1 LIFLKTLSFCPNPSY
16 NLTKPKTLE
25 PTKSFQFCFDISF
38 EKNLNAYIPTA
49 YIVENTSEI
58 KYLDKKATKDVMESF
73 GIDFEHLDSNSK
85 KILTVC
91 ESLKPEFIFK
101 KFSAKIKSAK
111 TIADLQ
117 KDSKIDFAIRQYL
130 NFNLS
135 SFYDLI
141 VKEQFPLSLNLGPEK
156 DFYRSRISVEPL
168 EFEPQIKFE
177 KHQEGIT
184 YTLSLK
190 ENKTTFLPM
199 NSSIDILLDEPGWLI
214 INKKLGRLKELN
226 SKKLTPF
233 LRKKSIEIP
242 SKLVDNYFK
251 GFIPEIA
258 KKIDIE
264 ATGFEMEVRDKII
277 SSTIQP
283 VYDFFKNCYYLN
295 LYFDYNG
302 YVFDA
307 GKTKKTHSFVDF
319 SIANEPKIIQFKRS
333 AVEILYTKKLLEIGL
348 VKIKNELFGL
358 ETDPE
363 INDPYINI
371 QLIIDNKEKLESL
384 GFTIQNL
391 KLESKEIITETHTV
405 SASKETTGDW
415 FDIKIIITIGNYI
428 INFSEIIP
436 NIKSKERLFLLPDGN
451 YFLIPLEWF
460 SKYSSLA
467 KLANTE
473 NGNLLLRKSNFTAL
487 DAIPEIE
494 KEVIEQAEYKASDL
508 LKATLRPYQI
518 DGVKWLLAH
527 FNSGLGACLADDM
540 GLGKTLQTLAVL
552 LAVQEKLEFTTKT
565 TNFDL
570 FANETTI
577 EREPLKALIV
587 LPSSLVF
594 NWYNEA
600 GKFTPHFSRMQYV
613 GNDRKLLAGRLNSTD
628 LIFTSYSIVH
638 RDISI
643 LEKYDFRY
651 LILDESQYIKNKNS
665 KIFKAINKINTA
677 HKMALSGT
685 PIENSLDDLW
695 SQMQFINPD
704 ILGSYNFFAENFK
717 IPIEKKQDENSLAE
731 LKNLIQPY
739 ILRRTKEQVLKDLPD
754 LTEQIYYCEMDSE
767 QEKLYEKEK
776 SKARNFLLKTD
787 GSSPD
792 KISIINTLMKLRQL
806 SNHPKMVD
814 QDSEVDS
821 GKYIAVTN
829 YLESL
834 VKGKQK
840 TIIFSSFVTNLNFY
854 TDWCK
859 DNKIA
864 YCEIT
869 GETPA
874 GKREQQVK
882 LFQEKEDP
890 LLFFISLK
898 AGGVGLNIT
907 KASYVLF
914 LDPWWNPFAEK
925 QGVGRAHRIGQLN
938 KVNVIRFISKNT
950 VEEKIITL
958 QENKKLLSDSLLE
971 ESYISDEI
979 EVNLDYIL
987 SS

>member
-1 LIFLKTLSFCPNPSY
+1 MSLIKIIP
-16 NLTKPKTLE
+16 TKSQILE
-25 PTKSFQFCFDISF
+25 PSKSFQFCFDISF
-38 EKNLNAYIPTA
+38 EKNLNTYIPTA
-49 YIVENTSEI
+49 YIVENTTEI
-58 KYLDKKATKDVMESF
+58 KYLDKKASTNVLESF
-73 GIDFEHLDSNSK
+73 GISFENLDSNTK
-85 KILTVC
+85 KILSAC
-91 ESLKPEFIFK
+91 ESLKLDFIFK

-117 KDSKIDFAIRQYL
+117 KDSKIDFAIRQHL
-130 NFNLS
+130 QLNLS
-135 SFYDLI
+135 SFYTLI
-141 VKEQFPLSLNLGPEK
+141 VQEQFPLSLNIGPEK
-156 DFYRSRISVEPL
+156 DFYRSRVNTNPL
-168 EFEPQIKFE
+168 YFEPQIQFD
-177 KHQEGIT
+177 KHVEGIT

-190 ENKTTFLPM
+190 ENETSFLPM
-199 NSSIDILLDEPGWLI
+199 NKSVEILLDEPGWLI
-214 INKKLGRLKELN
+214 VDKKLGQLKDLN
-226 SKKLTPF
+226 TKKLQPF
-233 LRKKSIEIP
+233 LKKKSIEIP

-251 GFIPEIA
+251 NFIPEIA

-264 ATGFEMEVRDKII
+264 ATGFEIELRDKIV

-302 YVFDA
+302 YLFDA
-307 GKTKKTHSFVDF
+307 SKTKKIHSFVDF
-319 SIANEPKIIQFKRS
+319 SIVNEPKIIQFKRS
-333 AVEILYTKKLLEIGL
+333 ADEEIYTQKLLEIGL
-348 VKIKNELFGL
+348 IKIKNELFGL
-358 ETDPE
+358 NSDAE
-363 INDPYINI
+363 IHDPYLNI
-371 QLIIDNKEKLESL
+371 QFVIDHKQNLESL
-384 GFTIQNL
+384 GFSIQNL
-391 KLESKEIITETHTV
+391 KLESKEIITGNHTV
-405 SASKETTGDW
+405 SASKDDTKEDW
-415 FDIKIIITIGNYI
+415 FDIKIIITIGDFT

-451 YFLIPLEWF
+451 YFLIPLEWL

-467 KLANTE
+467 KLSNTE
-473 NGNLLLRKSNFTAL
+473 NGKLLLRKSNFTAL
-487 DAIPEIE
+487 DSIAEI
-494 KEVIEQAEYKASDL
+494 KNDVIHQAAYTASDL

-518 DGVKWLLAH
+518 EGVKWLLGH
-527 FNSGLGACLADDM
+527 FNSNLGACLADDM

-552 LAVQEKLEFTTKT
+552 VAVQEQLGFKTKT

-570 FANETTI
+570 FANETTL
-577 EREPLKALIV
+577 EREPLKTLIV

-594 NWYNEA
+594 NWFNEA
-600 GKFTPHFSRMQYV
+600 GKFTPHFSKMQYV
-613 GNDRKLLAGRLNSTD
+613 GNDRKLLAHRLESTD

-638 RDISI
+638 RDVSI

-677 HKMALSGT
+677 HKIALSGT

-717 IPIEKKQDENSLAE
+717 IPIEKKQDQNSLSE

-739 ILRRTKEQVLKDLPD
+739 ILRRTKEQVLKDLPE
-754 LTEQIYYCEMDSE
+754 LTEQIYYCDMDPE
-767 QEKLYEKEK
+767 QEKLYEQEK

-814 QDSEVDS
+814 QESEIDS

-829 YLESL
+829 YLENL
-834 VKGKQK
+834 VKAKQK
-840 TIIFSSFVTNLNFY
+840 VIIFSSFVTNLNFY
-854 TDWCK
+854 TSWCK
-859 DNKIA
+859 ENKVEH
-864 YCEIT
+864 CEIT

-874 GKREQQVK
+874 NKREQQVK
-882 LFQEKEDP
+882 LFQENENP

-938 KVNVIRFISKNT
+938 KVNVVRFISKNT
-950 VEEKIITL
+950 VEEKIIKL

-971 ESYISDEI
+971 ESYINDEI
-979 EVNLDYIL
+979 EVNLEYIL
-987 SS
+987 GY

>member
-1 LIFLKTLSFCPNPSY
+1 M
-16 NLTKPKTLE
+16 E
-25 PTKSFQFCFDISF
+25 PTKLFQFCFDISF
-38 EKNLNAYIPTA
+38 EKNLNTYIPTA
-49 YIVENTSEI
+49 YIVENSSEI
-58 KYLDKKATKDVMESF
+58 KYLDKKATKEIIESF
-73 GIDFEHLDSNSK
+73 GIDFDNLDSNTK
-85 KILTVC
+85 KILTAC
-91 ESLKPEFIFK
+91 ESLKPEFIFR
-101 KFSAKIKSAK
+101 KFGAKIKSAK

-117 KDSKIDFAIRQYL
+117 KDSKIEFAMRQYL
-130 NFNLS
+130 KFNLS

-156 DFYRSRISVEPL
+156 DFYRSRIAIEPL
-168 EFEPQIKFE
+168 DFEPRIQFN
-177 KHQEGIT
+177 KHSEGIT

-199 NSSIDILLDEPGWLI
+199 NSNVTILLDEPGWLVI
-214 INKKLGRLKELN
+214 DKKLGQLKELN
-226 SKKLTPF
+226 AKKLTPF
-233 LRKKSIEIP
+233 LKKKSIEIP
-242 SKLVDNYFK
+242 SKLVDDYFK

-264 ATGFEMEVRDKII
+264 ATGFEMEVRDQII

-283 VYDFFKNCYYLN
+283 FYDFFKNCYYLN

-319 SIANEPKIIQFKRS
+319 SVANEPKIIQFKRS

-348 VKIKNELFGL
+348 VKVKNELFGL
-358 ETDPE
+358 ETE
-363 INDPYINI
+363 ANDPYINI

-391 KLESKEIITETHTV
+391 KLESKEIITESNTV
-405 SASKETTGDW
+405 SIAKETKADW
-415 FDIKIIITIGNYI
+415 FDIKIIITIGNYK

-436 NIKSKERLFLLPDGN
+436 NIKGKERLFQLPDGN

-460 SKYSSLA
+460 SKYGSLA
-467 KLANTE
+467 KLAKTE
-473 NGNLLLRKSNFTAL
+473 NGELLLRKSNFTAL
-487 DAIPEIE
+487 DGISEIDNDLDQIH
-494 KEVIEQAEYKASDL
+494 KAEFTSSDL

-518 DGVKWLLAH
+518 DGVKWLLGH
-527 FNSGLGACLADDM
+527 FNSNLGACLADDM

-552 LAVQEKLEFTTKT
+552 VSVQEQLGFTTKT

-570 FANETTI
+570 FANETTV

-594 NWYNEA
+594 NWFNEA
-600 GKFTPHFSRMQYV
+600 GKFTPHFSKMQYV
-613 GNDRKLLAGRLNSTD
+613 GNDRKFLVSRLDSTD

-665 KIFKAINKINTA
+665 KIFKAINKISTS
-677 HKMALSGT
+677 HKIALSGT

-704 ILGSYNFFAENFK
+704 ILGTYNFFAENFK
-717 IPIEKKQDENSLAE
+717 IPIEKKQNEEVLTE

-739 ILRRTKEQVLKDLPD
+739 ILRRTKEQVLKDLPE
-754 LTEQIYYCEMDSE
+754 LTEQIYYCDMDPE

-814 QDSEVDS
+814 ADSEIDS
-821 GKYIAVTN
+821 GKFIAVTN
-829 YLESL
+829 YLENL
-834 VKGKQK
+834 VKAKQK
-840 TIIFSSFVTNLNFY
+840 AIIFSSFVTNLNFY
-854 TDWCK
+854 TYWCK
-859 DNKIA
+859 QNKIEF
-864 YCEIT
+864 CEIT

-874 GKREQQVK
+874 SKREQQVK
-882 LFQEKEDP
+882 LFQENENR

-925 QGVGRAHRIGQLN
+925 QGVARAHRIGQLN

-971 ESYISDEI
+971 ESYINDEL
-979 EVNLDYIL
+979 EGNLGYIL
-987 SS
+987 GS

>member
-1 LIFLKTLSFCPNPSY
+1 M
-16 NLTKPKTLE
+16 E
-25 PTKSFQFCFDISF
+25 PTKPFQFCFDISF
-38 EKNLNAYIPTA
+38 DKNLNAFIPTV
-49 YIVENTSEI
+49 YIVENTTEI
-58 KYLDKKATKDVMESF
+58 KYLDKKATPGVLESF
-73 GIDFEHLDSNSK
+73 GIVLENLDSNTK
-85 KILTVC
+85 KILNAC
-91 ESLKPEFIFK
+91 ESLKPDFIFK

-111 TIADLQ
+111 TIMDLQ
-117 KDSKIDFAIRQYL
+117 KDSKIEFAIRQHL
-130 NFNLS
+130 KFHLS
-135 SFYDLI
+135 SFYSLI
-141 VKEQFPLSLNLGPEK
+141 VQEQFPLSINLGPEK
-156 DFYRSRISVEPL
+156 DFYRSRVDVNPL
-168 EFEPQIKFE
+168 CFEPQIQFD
-177 KHQEGIT
+177 KHDEGIT

-190 ENKTTFLPM
+190 ENETSFLPM
-199 NSSIDILLDEPGWLI
+199 NSNVDILLDEPGWLI
-214 INKKLGRLKELN
+214 INKKLGQLTALN
-226 SKKLTPF
+226 AKKLMPF
-233 LRKKSIEIP
+233 LKKKSIEIP
-242 SKLVDNYFK
+242 SKLVDDYFK
-251 GFIPEIA
+251 SFIPEIA

-264 ATGFEMEVRDKII
+264 ANGFEIELRDKII
-277 SSTIQP
+277 SCTIQP
-283 VYDFFKNCYYLN
+283 VHDFFKNCYYLN
-295 LYFDYNG
+295 LYFDYDG
-302 YVFDA
+302 YSFDA
-307 GKTKKTHSFVDF
+307 SKRKKTHSFVDF
-319 SIANEPKIIQFKRS
+319 SVANQPKIIQFKRNTDE
-333 AVEILYTKKLLEIGL
+333 VLYTDKLAELGL
-348 VKIKNELFGL
+348 KIIKNEFFGL
-358 ETDPE
+358 NSETENPDPFV
-363 INDPYINI
+363 NI
-371 QLIIDNKEKLESL
+371 QFVIDHKEELESL

-391 KLESKEIITETHTV
+391 KLESKEIITANHTV
-405 SASKETTGDW
+405 SASKDTSGDW
-415 FDIKIIITIGNYI
+415 FDIKIIITIGNYK

-460 SKYSSLA
+460 SKYGSLA
-467 KLANTE
+467 KLAKTE
-473 NGNLLLRKSNFTAL
+473 TGNLLLRKSNFTAL
-487 DAIPEIE
+487 DAIPEI
-494 KEVIEQAEYKASDL
+494 KDDVTYKAEYVASDL

-518 DGVKWLLAH
+518 DGVKWLLGH
-527 FNSGLGACLADDM
+527 FNSNLGACLADDM

-552 LAVQEKLEFTTKT
+552 VAVQEQLGFTTKT

-594 NWYNEA
+594 NWFNES

-613 GNDRKLLAGRLNSTD
+613 GNDRKQLASRLASTD
-628 LIFTSYSIVH
+628 LIFTSYSVIH

-665 KIFKAINKINTA
+665 KIFKAINKISTA
-677 HKMALSGT
+677 HKIALSGT

-704 ILGSYNFFAENFK
+704 ILGTYNFFAENFK

-731 LKNLIQPY
+731 LKNLVQPY
-739 ILRRTKEQVLKDLPD
+739 ILRRTKEQVLKDLPE
-754 LTEQIYYCEMDSE
+754 LSEQIYYCDMDPE

-787 GSSPD
+787 GSNPD

-814 QDSEVDS
+814 LESEIDS

-829 YLESL
+829 YLENL
-834 VKGKQK
+834 VKGKQRV
-840 TIIFSSFVTNLNFY
+840 IIFSSFVTNLNFY

-859 DNKIA
+859 ENKIQ

-874 GKREQQVK
+874 SKREQEVK
-882 LFQEKEDP
+882 RFQEKEEP

-950 VEEKIITL
+950 VEEKIIKL

-971 ESYISDEI
+971 ESFVNDEI
-979 EVNLDYIL
+979 ETNLEYIL
-987 SS
+987 GS

>member
-1 LIFLKTLSFCPNPSY
+1 LK
-16 NLTKPKTLE
+16 

-38 EKNLNAYIPTA
+38 EKNLNVYIPTA
-49 YIVENTSEI
+49 YIIENTDDI
-58 KYLDKKATKDVMESF
+58 KYLDKKASADVLESF
-73 GIDFEHLDSNSK
+73 GVLFENLDSNTK
-85 KILTVC
+85 KILTAC
-91 ESLKPEFIFK
+91 DSLKPDFIFK

-117 KDSKIDFAIRQYL
+117 KDSKIEFAIRQHL
-130 NFNLS
+130 KFNLE
-135 SFYDLI
+135 SFYNLI
-141 VKEQFPLSLNLGPEK
+141 VKEQFPFSANMSAEK
-156 DFYRSRISVEPL
+156 DFYRWRVNTNPL
-168 EFEPQIKFE
+168 EFEPQIQFD
-177 KHQEGIT
+177 KHAEGIT

-190 ENKTTFLPM
+190 EDETTFLPM
-199 NSSIDILLDEPGWLI
+199 NKNVDILLDEPGWLI
-214 INKKLGRLKELN
+214 IDKKLGRLKELN
-226 SKKLTPF
+226 AKKLSPF
-233 LRKKSIEIP
+233 LKKKSIEIP

-251 GFIPEIA
+251 NFIPEIA

-264 ATGFEMEVRDKII
+264 ATGFEIESRDKII
-277 SSTIQP
+277 SCTIQP

-295 LYFDYNG
+295 LYFEYNG
-302 YVFDA
+302 YLFDA
-307 GKTKKTHSFVDF
+307 SKTKKTHSFVDF
-319 SIANEPKIIQFKRS
+319 SIPNEPKIIQFKRS
-333 AVEILYTKKLLEIGL
+333 SDEILYTDKLLEIGL
-348 VKIKNELFGL
+348 IKIKNELFGL
-358 ETDPE
+358 NSDTE
-363 INDPYINI
+363 IHDPYSNI
-371 QLIIDNKEKLESL
+371 QFVIDRKEELENS
-384 GFTIQNL
+384 GFIIQNL
-391 KLESKEIITETHTV
+391 KLESKEIITENHTV
-405 SASKETTGDW
+405 TTSKGETKEDW
-415 FDIKIIITIGNYI
+415 FDIKIIISIGNYT

-451 YFLIPLEWF
+451 YFLIPLEWL

-467 KLANTE
+467 KLAKTE
-473 NGNLLLRKSNFTAL
+473 NGNLLLRKSNFAAL
-487 DAIPEIE
+487 DAIPEIKDDVNPIQE
-494 KEVIEQAEYKASDL
+494 AKYTSSDL

-518 DGVKWLLAH
+518 DGVKWLLGH
-527 FNSGLGACLADDM
+527 FNSNLGACLADDM

-552 LAVQEKLEFTTKT
+552 VAVQEQLGFTTKT

-577 EREPLKALIV
+577 EREPMKTLIV

-600 GKFTPHFSRMQYV
+600 AKFTPHFSRMQYV
-613 GNDRKLLAGRLNSTD
+613 GNDRKLLASRLDSSD
-628 LIFTSYSIVH
+628 LIFTSYSIIH

-643 LEKYDFRY
+643 LEKYNFRY
-651 LILDESQYIKNKNS
+651 LILDESQYIKNRDS
-665 KIFKAINKINTA
+665 KIFKAINKINTN
-677 HKMALSGT
+677 HKIALSGT

-717 IPIEKKQDENSLAE
+717 IPIEKKQDENSLSE
-731 LKNLIQPY
+731 LKNLVQPY
-739 ILRRTKEQVLKDLPD
+739 ILRRTKEQVLKDLPE
-754 LTEQIYYCEMDSE
+754 LTEQIYYCDMDPE

-787 GSSPD
+787 GSGPD

-814 QDSEVDS
+814 QESEIDS

-829 YLESL
+829 YLETL
-834 VKGKQK
+834 VKEKQK
-840 TIIFSSFVTNLNFY
+840 TIIFSSFVTNLSFY

-859 DNKIA
+859 ENTIA

-874 GKREQQVK
+874 KKREQQVN
-882 LFQEKEDP
+882 LFQEKEEP

-938 KVNVIRFISKNT
+938 KVNVVRFISKNT
-950 VEEKIITL
+950 VEEKIIKL
-958 QENKKLLSDSLLE
+958 QESKKLLSDSLLE
-971 ESYISDEI
+971 ESFVNDEI
-979 EVNLDYIL
+979 EVNLEYIL
-987 SS
+987 GS

>member
-1 LIFLKTLSFCPNPSY
+1 MEPAKSY
-16 NLTKPKTLE
+16 
-25 PTKSFQFCFDISF
+25 QFCFDISF
-38 EKNLNAYIPTA
+38 EKNLNTHIPTA
-49 YIVENTSEI
+49 YIVENTDEI
-58 KYLDKKATKDVMESF
+58 KYLNKKASTEVLESF
-73 GIDFEHLDSNSK
+73 EIAFESLDSNTK
-85 KILTVC
+85 KILTAC
-91 ESLKPEFIFK
+91 ESLKLEFIFK
-101 KFSAKIKSAK
+101 KFSAKVKSAK

-135 SFYDLI
+135 SFYSLI
-141 VKEQFPLSLNLGPEK
+141 VKEQFPLSIDIGPEK
-156 DFYRSRISVEPL
+156 DFYRSRVDVNPLHFEPL
-168 EFEPQIKFE
+168 IQFD
-177 KHQEGIT
+177 KHSEGIT

-190 ENKTTFLPM
+190 ENETVFLPM
-199 NSSIDILLDEPGWLI
+199 NSKIDILLNEPGWLI
-214 INKKLGRLKELN
+214 INKKLGQLKDLN
-226 SKKLTPF
+226 TKKLQPF
-233 LRKKSIEIP
+233 LTKKSIEIP
-242 SKLVDNYFK
+242 SKLVDNFFK
-251 GFIPEIA
+251 NFIPEIA

-264 ATGFEMEVRDKII
+264 ATGFEVENRDKII
-277 SSTIQP
+277 SCTIQP

-302 YVFDA
+302 YTFDA

-319 SIANEPKIIQFKRS
+319 NAADEPKIIQFKRS
-333 AVEILYTKKLLEIGL
+333 SDETLYREKLLELGL
-348 VKIKNELFGL
+348 IKVKNELFGL
-358 ETDPE
+358 NTVVETP
-363 INDPYINI
+363 DPYLNI
-371 QLIIDNKEKLESL
+371 QFIIDHKEKLESL
-384 GFTIQNL
+384 GFTIENL
-391 KLESKEIITETHTV
+391 KLESKEIITENHSVLT
-405 SASKETTGDW
+405 SKEIAGDW
-415 FDIKIIITIGNYI
+415 FDIKIIIKIGAYT

-467 KLANTE
+467 KLAKTE
-473 NGNLLLRKSNFTAL
+473 NGNLLLRKSNFAAL
-487 DAIPEIE
+487 DTITEI
-494 KEVIEQAEYKASDL
+494 KNEVIQKAEYTSSEL

-518 DGVKWLLAH
+518 DGVKWLLGH
-527 FNSGLGACLADDM
+527 HNSNLGACLADDM

-552 LAVQEKLEFTTKT
+552 VAVQEQLGFTTKT

-594 NWYNEA
+594 NWYNESA
-600 GKFTPHFSRMQYV
+600 KFTPHFTKMQYV
-613 GNDRKLLAGRLNSTD
+613 GNDRKQLASRLASTD
-628 LIFTSYSIVH
+628 LIFTSYSIIH

-651 LILDESQYIKNKNS
+651 LILDESQYIKNKDS
-665 KIFKAINKINTA
+665 KIFKAINKIDTA
-677 HKMALSGT
+677 HKIALSGT
-685 PIENSLDDLW
+685 PLENSLDDLW

-704 ILGSYNFFAENFK
+704 ILGSYNFFAANFK
-717 IPIEKKQDENSLAE
+717 IPIEKKQDENILSE
-731 LKNLIQPY
+731 LKNLVQPY
-739 ILRRTKEQVLKDLPD
+739 ILRRTKEQVLKDLPE
-754 LTEQIYYCEMDSE
+754 LSEQIYYCNMDPE

-814 QDSEVDS
+814 QNSEIDS

-829 YLESL
+829 YLETL

-840 TIIFSSFVTNLNFY
+840 AIIFSSFVTNLSFY

-859 DNKIA
+859 ENKIE

-874 GKREQQVK
+874 HKREQQVK
-882 LFQEKEDP
+882 LFQEKENP

-950 VEEKIITL
+950 VEEKIIKL

-971 ESYISDEI
+971 ESYINDEI
-979 EVNLDYIL
+979 EANLEYIL
-987 SS
+987 NS

>member
-1 LIFLKTLSFCPNPSY
+1 MKPS
-16 NLTKPKTLE
+16 
-25 PTKSFQFCFDISF
+25 KSYQFCFDISF
-38 EKNLNAYIPTA
+38 EKNLNTYIPTS
-49 YIVENTSEI
+49 YIIEDTDEI
-58 KYLDKKATKDVMESF
+58 KYLDKKATPGIIESF
-73 GIDFEHLDSNSK
+73 GIVFENLDSNTK
-85 KILTVC
+85 KILTAC

-101 KFSAKIKSAK
+101 KFSSKIKSAK

-117 KDSKIDFAIRQYL
+117 KDSKIEFAIRQHL
-130 NFNLS
+130 KFHLS
-135 SFYDLI
+135 SFYNLI
-141 VKEQFPLSLNLGPEK
+141 VQEQFPLSINLGPEK
-156 DFYRSRISVEPL
+156 DFYRSRVEISPL
-168 EFEPQIKFE
+168 YFEPQIQFD
-177 KHQEGIT
+177 KHAEGIT

-190 ENKTTFLPM
+190 ENETAFLPM
-199 NSSIDILLDEPGWLI
+199 DRNVDILLDEPGWLI
-214 INKKLGRLKELN
+214 INKKLGQLKELN
-226 SKKLTPF
+226 AKKLMPF
-233 LRKKSIEIP
+233 LKKKSIEIP
-242 SKLVDNYFK
+242 SKLVDDYFK
-251 GFIPEIA
+251 NFIPEIA

-264 ATGFEMEVRDKII
+264 ATGFEIELRDTIV
-277 SSTIQP
+277 SCTIQP
-283 VYDFFKNCYYLN
+283 VFDFFKNCYYLN

-302 YVFDA
+302 YSFDA
-307 GKTKKTHSFVDF
+307 SKTKKTHSFVDF
-319 SIANEPKIIQFKRS
+319 SVTNEPKIIQFKRNTD
-333 AVEILYTKKLLEIGL
+333 ENLYADKLIEIGL
-348 VKIKNELFGL
+348 AKIKNELFGL
-358 ETDPE
+358 NSDAETS
-363 INDPYINI
+363 DPYANI
-371 QLIIDNKEKLESL
+371 QLIIDHKEKLENL
-384 GFTIQNL
+384 GFNIQNL
-391 KLESKEIITETHTV
+391 KLESKEIITKNHTV
-405 SASKETTGDW
+405 SASKDTNGDW
-415 FDIKIIITIGNYI
+415 FDIKIIITIGTYT

-436 NIKSKERLFLLPDGN
+436 NIKSKERLFALPDGN

-467 KLANTE
+467 KLAKTE
-473 NGNLLLRKSNFTAL
+473 SGTLLLRKSNFTAL
-487 DAIPEIE
+487 DAIPEI
-494 KEVIEQAEYKASDL
+494 KDEVTYKAEYIASDL

-518 DGVKWLLAH
+518 DGVKWLLGH
-527 FNSGLGACLADDM
+527 FNSNLGACLADDM

-552 LAVQEKLEFTTKT
+552 LSVQEQLGFTTKT

-594 NWYNEA
+594 NWFNEA
-600 GKFTPHFSRMQYV
+600 GKFTPHFSKMQYV
-613 GNDRKLLAGRLNSTD
+613 GNDRKQLASRLAATD
-628 LIFTSYSIVH
+628 LIFTSYSIIH

-651 LILDESQYIKNKNS
+651 LILDESQYIKNKDS
-665 KIFKAINKINTA
+665 KIFKAINKISTG
-677 HKMALSGT
+677 HKIALSGT

-704 ILGSYNFFAENFK
+704 ILGTYNFFAANFK
-717 IPIEKKQDENSLAE
+717 IPIEKKQNEDVLSE
-731 LKNLIQPY
+731 LKKLVQPY
-739 ILRRTKEQVLKDLPD
+739 ILRRTKEQVLKDLPE
-754 LTEQIYYCEMDSE
+754 LSEQIYYCDMDPE

-806 SNHPKMVD
+806 SNHPKMAD
-814 QDSEVDS
+814 QESEIDS

-829 YLESL
+829 YLVNL
-834 VKGKQK
+834 VKAKQK
-840 TIIFSSFVTNLNFY
+840 VIIFSSFVTNLSFY
-854 TDWCK
+854 TDWCRE
-859 DNKIA
+859 NKIE

-869 GETPA
+869 GETPS

-882 LFQEKEDP
+882 LFQEKENP

-950 VEEKIITL
+950 VEEKIIKL

-971 ESYISDEI
+971 ESYINDEI
-979 EVNLDYIL
+979 EANLEYIL
-987 SS
+987 NS

>member
-1 LIFLKTLSFCPNPSY
+1 
-16 NLTKPKTLE
+16 LE
-25 PTKSFQFCFDISF
+25 PTKSFQFCFDVSF
-38 EKNLNAYIPTA
+38 EKNLNTYIPTA
-49 YIVENTSEI
+49 YIVENTTDI
-58 KYLDKKATKDVMESF
+58 KYLDKKASAGVLASF
-73 GIDFEHLDSNSK
+73 GIVFENLDSNTK

-91 ESLKPEFIFK
+91 ESVKPDFIFK

-117 KDSKIDFAIRQYL
+117 KDSKIDFAIRQHLKL
-130 NFNLS
+130 NLD
-135 SFYDLI
+135 SFYTLI
-141 VKEQFPLSLNLGPEK
+141 VQEQFPLSINMSAEK
-156 DFYRSRISVEPL
+156 DFYRSRVDINPRC
-168 EFEPQIKFE
+168 FEPQIQFD
-177 KHQEGIT
+177 KHIEGIT

-190 ENKTTFLPM
+190 ENEILFSPM
-199 NSSIDILLDEPGWLI
+199 NSSVDMLLDEPGWLI
-214 INKKLGRLKELN
+214 IDKKLGQLKDLN
-226 SKKLTPF
+226 SKKLSPF
-233 LRKKSIEIP
+233 LKKKSIGIP
-242 SKLVDNYFK
+242 SKLVDDYFK
-251 GFIPEIA
+251 SFIPEIA

-264 ATGFEMEVRDKII
+264 ANGFEIELRDKIV
-277 SSTIQP
+277 SCTIQP

-302 YVFDA
+302 YSFDA
-307 GKTKKTHSFVDF
+307 SKIKKTHSFVDF
-319 SIANEPKIIQFKRS
+319 SITNEPKIIQFKRS
-333 AVEILYTKKLLEIGL
+333 VDEASYSDKLLELGL
-348 VKIKNELFGL
+348 IKIKNELFGSNS
-358 ETDPE
+358 EAE
-363 INDPYINI
+363 INDPYANI
-371 QLIIDNKEKLESL
+371 QWIIDYKQELENL

-391 KLESKEIITETHTV
+391 KLENKEIITESHTV
-405 SASKETTGDW
+405 LASKEETKEDW
-415 FDIKIIITIGNYI
+415 FDIKIMITVGVFT

-451 YFLIPLEWF
+451 YFLIPLEWL

-467 KLANTE
+467 KLAKTE
-473 NGNLLLRKSNFTAL
+473 NENLLLRKSNFTAL
-487 DAIPEIE
+487 DTIPEI
-494 KEVIEQAEYKASDL
+494 KNDVIQKAEYIASDL

-518 DGVKWLLAH
+518 DGVKWLLGH
-527 FNSGLGACLADDM
+527 FNSNLGACLADDM

-552 LAVQEKLEFTTKT
+552 VAVQEQLGFTTKT

-570 FANETTI
+570 FQNETTI
-577 EREPLKALIV
+577 EREPLKTLIV

-594 NWYNEA
+594 NWYNESS
-600 GKFTPHFSRMQYV
+600 KFTPHFSKMQYV
-613 GNDRKLLAGRLNSTD
+613 GNDRKLLANRLASTD

-638 RDISI
+638 RDIAI
-643 LEKYDFRY
+643 LEKYNFRY

-677 HKMALSGT
+677 HKIALSGT

-704 ILGSYNFFAENFK
+704 ILGTYNFFAENFK

-731 LKNLIQPY
+731 LKNLVQPY
-739 ILRRTKEQVLKDLPD
+739 ILRRTKEQVLKDLPE
-754 LTEQIYYCEMDSE
+754 LTEQIYYCDMDPE

-806 SNHPKMVD
+806 SNHPKMID
-814 QDSEVDS
+814 QESEIDS

-829 YLESL
+829 YLENL

-840 TIIFSSFVTNLNFY
+840 VIIFSSFVTNLKFY

-859 DNKIA
+859 ENKITF
-864 YCEIT
+864 CEIT

-874 GKREQQVK
+874 SKREQQVK
-882 LFQEKEDP
+882 LFQEKEEP

-950 VEEKIITL
+950 VEEKIIKL

-971 ESYISDEI
+971 ENYINNEI
-979 EVNLDYIL
+979 EVNLKYIL
-987 SS
+987 GS

>member
-1 LIFLKTLSFCPNPSY
+1 M
-16 NLTKPKTLE
+16 E
-25 PTKSFQFCFDISF
+25 PTKPFQFCFDISF
-38 EKNLNAYIPTA
+38 EKNLNTFLPTA
-49 YIVENTSEI
+49 YIVDNTDEI
-58 KYLDKKATKDVMESF
+58 KYLNKKATTGVLESF
-73 GIDFEHLDSNSK
+73 GIVLENLDSNTK
-85 KILTVC
+85 KTLTAC
-91 ESLKPEFIFK
+91 ESLKAEFIFK

-117 KDSKIDFAIRQYL
+117 KDSKIDFAIRQHL
-130 NFNLS
+130 KFHLS

-141 VKEQFPLSLNLGPEK
+141 VKEQFPLSINIGPEK
-156 DFYRSRISVEPL
+156 DFYRSRVDVSPL
-168 EFEPQIKFE
+168 YFEPQIQFD
-177 KHQEGIT
+177 KHDEGIT

-190 ENKTTFLPM
+190 ENETSFLPM
-199 NSSIDILLDEPGWLI
+199 NSTVDILLDEPGWLI
-214 INKKLGRLKELN
+214 IDKKLGTLKELN
-226 SKKLTPF
+226 AKKLMPF
-233 LRKKSIEIP
+233 LKKKSIEIP
-242 SKLVDNYFK
+242 SKLVDDYFK
-251 GFIPEIA
+251 SFIPEIA

-264 ATGFEMEVRDKII
+264 ATGFEIENRDTII
-277 SSTIQP
+277 SCSIQP
-283 VYDFFKNCYYLN
+283 VHDFFKNCYYLN
-295 LYFDYNG
+295 LYFDYDG
-302 YVFDA
+302 YSFDA
-307 GKTKKTHSFVDF
+307 SKTKKTHSFVDF
-319 SIANEPKIIQFKRS
+319 SIANQPKIIQFKRN
-333 AVEILYTKKLLEIGL
+333 ADETLYTDKLAELGL
-348 VKIKNELFGL
+348 QIIKNEFFGL
-358 ETDPE
+358 NSEIENPDPFV
-363 INDPYINI
+363 NI
-371 QLIIDNKEKLESL
+371 QFLIDHKKELKNL
-384 GFTIQNL
+384 GFTMANL
-391 KLESKEIITETHTV
+391 KVEGKEIVTESHTV
-405 SASKETTGDW
+405 STSKDTNGDW
-415 FDIKIIITIGNYI
+415 FDIKIIITIGNYN

-436 NIKSKERLFLLPDGN
+436 NIKSKERLFALPDGN

-467 KLANTE
+467 KLAKTE
-473 NGNLLLRKSNFTAL
+473 GRNLLLRKSNFTAL
-487 DAIPEIE
+487 DGISEIE
-494 KEVIEQAEYKASDL
+494 NDIISHAEYTASDL

-518 DGVKWLLAH
+518 EGAKWLLGH
-527 FNSGLGACLADDM
+527 FNSNLGACLADDM

-552 LAVQEKLEFTTKT
+552 VAVQEQLGFTTKT

-594 NWYNEA
+594 NWFNES
-600 GKFTPHFSRMQYV
+600 GKFTPHFSKMQYV
-613 GNDRKLLAGRLNSTD
+613 GNDRKQLASRLASTD

-651 LILDESQYIKNKNS
+651 LILDESQYIKNKDS
-665 KIFKAINKINTA
+665 KIFKAINKISTA
-677 HKMALSGT
+677 HKIALSGT

-704 ILGSYNFFAENFK
+704 ILGTYNFFAANFK
-717 IPIEKKQDENSLAE
+717 IPIEKKQNEEVLSE
-731 LKNLIQPY
+731 LKNLVQPY
-739 ILRRTKEQVLKDLPD
+739 ILRRTKEQVLKDLPE
-754 LTEQIYYCEMDSE
+754 LSEQIYYCEMDPE

-814 QDSEVDS
+814 QESEIDS

-829 YLESL
+829 YLENL
-834 VKGKQK
+834 VKAKQK
-840 TIIFSSFVTNLNFY
+840 VIIFSSFVTNLSFY

-859 DNKIA
+859 ENKTT

-869 GETPA
+869 GETPSS
-874 GKREQQVK
+874 KREQQVK
-882 LFQEKEDP
+882 LFQEKEEP

-950 VEEKIITL
+950 VEEKIIKL

-971 ESYISDEI
+971 ESYINDEI
-979 EVNLDYIL
+979 EANLEYIL
-987 SS
+987 NS

>member
-1 LIFLKTLSFCPNPSY
+1 M
-16 NLTKPKTLE
+16 E
-25 PTKSFQFCFDISF
+25 PTKPYQFCFDISF
-38 EKNLNAYIPTA
+38 EKNLNVYIPTS
-49 YIVENTSEI
+49 YIVENTAEI
-58 KYLDKKATKDVMESF
+58 KYLDKKATAGIIESF
-73 GIDFEHLDSNSK
+73 GIVFEDLDSNTK
-85 KILTVC
+85 KILTAC

-101 KFSAKIKSAK
+101 KFSTKIKSAK
-111 TIADLQ
+111 SIADLQ
-117 KDSKIDFAIRQYL
+117 KDSKIEFAIRQHL
-130 NFNLS
+130 KFHLS
-135 SFYDLI
+135 SFYSLI
-141 VKEQFPLSLNLGPEK
+141 VQEQFPLSINLGPEK
-156 DFYRSRISVEPL
+156 DFYRSRVDISPL
-168 EFEPQIKFE
+168 YFEPQIQFD
-177 KHQEGIT
+177 KHAEGIT

-190 ENKTTFLPM
+190 ENETAFLPM
-199 NSSIDILLDEPGWLI
+199 NSNADILLDEPGWLI
-214 INKKLGRLKELN
+214 INKKLGQLKELN
-226 SKKLTPF
+226 AKKLMPF
-233 LRKKSIEIP
+233 LKKKSIEIP
-242 SKLVDNYFK
+242 SKLVDDYFK
-251 GFIPEIA
+251 NFIPEIA

-264 ATGFEMEVRDKII
+264 ATGFEIEQRDEIT
-277 SSTIQP
+277 SCTIQP

-302 YVFDA
+302 YSFDA
-307 GKTKKTHSFVDF
+307 SKTKKTHSFVDF
-319 SIANEPKIIQFKRS
+319 SVANEPKIIQFKRNS
-333 AVEILYTKKLLEIGL
+333 EENLYADKLAEIGL
-348 VKIKNELFGL
+348 IKIKNELFGFNSDA
-358 ETDPE
+358 ETS
-363 INDPYINI
+363 DPYVNI

-384 GFTIQNL
+384 GFDIQNL
-391 KLESKEIITETHTV
+391 KLESKEIITSNHTIA
-405 SASKETTGDW
+405 ASKDTNGDW
-415 FDIKIIITIGNYI
+415 FDIKIIITIGSYT

-436 NIKSKERLFLLPDGN
+436 NIKSKERLFPLPDGN

-460 SKYSSLA
+460 SKYGSLA
-467 KLANTE
+467 KLAKTE
-473 NGNLLLRKSNFTAL
+473 SGTLLLRKSNFTAL
-487 DAIPEIE
+487 DAIPEI
-494 KEVIEQAEYKASDL
+494 KDDVTYKAEYIASDL

-518 DGVKWLLAH
+518 EGVKWLLGH
-527 FNSGLGACLADDM
+527 FNSNLGACLADDM

-552 LAVQEKLEFTTKT
+552 VAVQEQLGFTTKT

-594 NWYNEA
+594 NWFNEA

-613 GNDRKLLAGRLNSTD
+613 GNDRKQLVSRLATTD
-628 LIFTSYSIVH
+628 LIFTSYSIIH

-651 LILDESQYIKNKNS
+651 LILDESQYIKNKDS
-665 KIFKAINKINTA
+665 KIFKAINKISTG
-677 HKMALSGT
+677 HKIALSGT

-704 ILGSYNFFAENFK
+704 ILGTYNFFAANFK
-717 IPIEKKQDENSLAE
+717 IPIEKKQNEDVLSE
-731 LKNLIQPY
+731 LKNLVQPY
-739 ILRRTKEQVLKDLPD
+739 ILRRTKEQVLKDLPE
-754 LTEQIYYCEMDSE
+754 LSEQIYYCDMDPD

-814 QDSEVDS
+814 QESEIDS

-829 YLESL
+829 YLENL
-834 VKGKQK
+834 VKAKQK
-840 TIIFSSFVTNLNFY
+840 VIIFSSFVTNLNFY

-859 DNKIA
+859 ENKIT
-864 YCEIT
+864 YCQIT

-874 GKREQQVK
+874 DKREQQVK
-882 LFQEKEDP
+882 QFQEKEEP

-938 KVNVIRFISKNT
+938 KVNVVRFISKNT
-950 VEEKIITL
+950 VEEKIIKL

-971 ESYISDEI
+971 ESYINDEI
-979 EVNLDYIL
+979 QANLEYIL
-987 SS
+987 NS

>member
-1 LIFLKTLSFCPNPSY
+1 M
-16 NLTKPKTLE
+16 E
-25 PTKSFQFCFDISF
+25 PTKSFQFCFDISL
-38 EKNLNAYIPTA
+38 EKNLNVYIPTA

-58 KYLDKKATKDVMESF
+58 KYLDKKASPDVLESF
-73 GIDFEHLDSNSK
+73 GIIFDNLNSNSK
-85 KILTVC
+85 RILTAC
-91 ESLKPEFIFK
+91 DSLKPEFIFK
-101 KFSAKIKSAK
+101 KFGAKIKSAK

-117 KDSKIDFAIRQYL
+117 KDSKIEFAIRQHL
-130 NFNLS
+130 KFNLS

-156 DFYRSRISVEPL
+156 DFYRSRISIEPL
-168 EFEPQIKFE
+168 DFEPLIQFD
-177 KHQEGIT
+177 KHAEGIT

-190 ENKTTFLPM
+190 ENETVFPPM
-199 NSSIDILLDEPGWLI
+199 DSKVDILLDEPGWLI
-214 INKKLGRLKELN
+214 INKKLGQLKELN
-226 SKKLTPF
+226 SKKLMPF
-233 LRKKSIEIP
+233 LKKKSIEIP
-242 SKLVDNYFK
+242 SKLVDDYFK
-251 GFIPEIA
+251 SFIPQIA

-264 ATGFEMEVRDKII
+264 ATGFEIELRDKII
-277 SSTIQP
+277 SCTIQP
-283 VYDFFKNCYYLN
+283 IHDFFKNCYYLN

-302 YVFDA
+302 YSFDA
-307 GKTKKTHSFVDF
+307 SKTKKSHSFVDF
-319 SIANEPKIIQFKRS
+319 SVANEPKIIQFKRNPD
-333 AVEILYTKKLLEIGL
+333 ENLYIDKLNEIGL
-348 VKIKNELFGL
+348 TKIKNELFGL
-358 ETDPE
+358 NSEVEKTDP
-363 INDPYINI
+363 YVNI
-371 QLIIDNKEKLESL
+371 QLIINNKEELKRL
-384 GFTIQNL
+384 GFTIENL
-391 KLESKEIITETHTV
+391 KLESKEIITENHTI

-415 FDIKIIITIGNYI
+415 FDIKIIITVGNYK

-436 NIKSKERLFLLPDGN
+436 NIKSKERLFALPDGN

-460 SKYSSLA
+460 SKYGSLA
-467 KLANTE
+467 KLAKTE
-473 NGNLLLRKSNFTAL
+473 NGVLLLRKSNFTAL
-487 DAIPEIE
+487 DGISEIDNDLDQ
-494 KEVIEQAEYKASDL
+494 IHQAEFTASDL
-508 LKATLRPYQI
+508 IKATLRPYQV
-518 DGVKWLLAH
+518 DGVKWLLGH
-527 FNSGLGACLADDM
+527 FNSNMGACLADDM
-540 GLGKTLQTLAVL
+540 GLGKTLQTLSVL
-552 LAVQEKLEFTTKT
+552 VSVQEQLGFTTKT

-594 NWYNEA
+594 NWFNEA
-600 GKFTPHFSRMQYV
+600 GKFTPHFSKMQYV
-613 GNDRKLLAGRLNSTD
+613 GNDRKSLASRINSTD
-628 LIFTSYSIVH
+628 LIFTSYSIIH

-665 KIFKAINKINTA
+665 KIFKAINKISTG
-677 HKMALSGT
+677 HKIALSGT

-695 SQMQFINPD
+695 SQMQFINPE
-704 ILGSYNFFAENFK
+704 ILGSYAFFMENFK
-717 IPIEKKQDENSLAE
+717 NPIEKKQNEEVLAE

-739 ILRRTKEQVLKDLPD
+739 ILRRTKEQVLKDLPE
-754 LTEQIYYCEMDSE
+754 LTEQIYYCDMDPE

-787 GSSPD
+787 GSPD

-814 QDSEVDS
+814 ADSEIDS

-840 TIIFSSFVTNLNFY
+840 AIIFSSFVTNLSFY

-859 DNKIA
+859 ENKIDF
-864 YCEIT
+864 CEIT

-874 GKREQQVK
+874 DKREQQVK
-882 LFQEKEDP
+882 LFQEKENP

-925 QGVGRAHRIGQLN
+925 QGVGRAHRIGQMN

-950 VEEKIITL
+950 VEEKIIKL

-971 ESYISDEI
+971 ESYINDEI
-979 EVNLDYIL
+979 EGNLEYIL
-987 SS
+987 GS

>member
-1 LIFLKTLSFCPNPSY
+1 M
-16 NLTKPKTLE
+16 E
-25 PTKSFQFCFDISF
+25 PTKSFQFCFDISL
-38 EKNLNAYIPTA
+38 EKNLNVYIPTA

-58 KYLDKKATKDVMESF
+58 KYLDKKASPDVLESF
-73 GIDFEHLDSNSK
+73 GIIFDNLDSNSK
-85 KILTVC
+85 RILTAC
-91 ESLKPEFIFK
+91 DSLKPEFIFK
-101 KFSAKIKSAK
+101 KFGAKIKSAK

-117 KDSKIDFAIRQYL
+117 KDSKIEFAIRQHL
-130 NFNLS
+130 KFNLS

-156 DFYRSRISVEPL
+156 DFYRSRISIEPL
-168 EFEPQIKFE
+168 EFEPQIQFD
-177 KHQEGIT
+177 KHAEGIT

-190 ENKTTFLPM
+190 ENETIFPPM
-199 NSSIDILLDEPGWLI
+199 DTKVDILLDEPGWLI
-214 INKKLGRLKELN
+214 INKKLGQLKELN
-226 SKKLTPF
+226 SKKLMPF
-233 LRKKSIEIP
+233 LKKKSIEIP
-242 SKLVDNYFK
+242 SKLVDDYFK
-251 GFIPEIA
+251 SFIPQIA

-264 ATGFEMEVRDKII
+264 ATGFEIELRDKII
-277 SSTIQP
+277 SCTIQP
-283 VYDFFKNCYYLN
+283 IHDFFKNCYYLN

-302 YVFDA
+302 YSFDGSKA
-307 GKTKKTHSFVDF
+307 KKSHSFVDF
-319 SIANEPKIIQFKRS
+319 SVANEPKIIQFKRNLD
-333 AVEILYTKKLLEIGL
+333 ENLYIDKLSEIGL
-348 VKIKNELFGL
+348 TKIKNELFGL
-358 ETDPE
+358 NSETENTDP
-363 INDPYINI
+363 YVNI
-371 QLIIDNKEKLESL
+371 QLIINNKEELKRL
-384 GFTIQNL
+384 GFTIENL
-391 KLESKEIITETHTV
+391 KLESKEIITENHTI

-415 FDIKIIITIGNYI
+415 FDIKIIITVGNYK

-436 NIKSKERLFLLPDGN
+436 NIKSKERLFALPDGN

-460 SKYSSLA
+460 SKYGSLA
-467 KLANTE
+467 KLAKTE
-473 NGNLLLRKSNFTAL
+473 NGVLLLRKSNFTAL
-487 DAIPEIE
+487 DGISEIDNDLDQ
-494 KEVIEQAEYKASDL
+494 IHQAEFTASDL
-508 LKATLRPYQI
+508 IKATLRPYQI
-518 DGVKWLLAH
+518 DGVKWLLGH
-527 FNSGLGACLADDM
+527 FNSNMGACLADDM
-540 GLGKTLQTLAVL
+540 GLGKTLQTLSVL
-552 LAVQEKLEFTTKT
+552 VSVQEQLGFTTKT

-594 NWYNEA
+594 NWFNEA
-600 GKFTPHFSRMQYV
+600 GKFTPHFSKMQYV
-613 GNDRKLLAGRLNSTD
+613 GNDRKSLASRINSTD
-628 LIFTSYSIVH
+628 LIFTSYSIIH

-665 KIFKAINKINTA
+665 KIFKAINKISTG
-677 HKMALSGT
+677 HKIALSGT

-695 SQMQFINPD
+695 SQMQFINPE
-704 ILGSYNFFAENFK
+704 ILGSYAFFMENFK
-717 IPIEKKQDENSLAE
+717 NPIEKKQNEEVLAE

-739 ILRRTKEQVLKDLPD
+739 ILRRTKEQVLKDLPE
-754 LTEQIYYCEMDSE
+754 LTEQIYYCDMDPE

-787 GSSPD
+787 GSPD

-814 QDSEVDS
+814 ADSEIDS

-840 TIIFSSFVTNLNFY
+840 AIIFSSFVTNLSFY

-859 DNKIA
+859 ENKIDF
-864 YCEIT
+864 CEIT

-874 GKREQQVK
+874 DKREQQVK
-882 LFQEKEDP
+882 LFQEKENP

-925 QGVGRAHRIGQLN
+925 QGVGRAHRIGQIN

-950 VEEKIITL
+950 VEEKIIKL

-971 ESYISDEI
+971 ESYINDEI
-979 EVNLDYIL
+979 EGNLEYIL
-987 SS
+987 GS

>member
-1 LIFLKTLSFCPNPSY
+1 LKPS
-16 NLTKPKTLE
+16 
-25 PTKSFQFCFDISF
+25 KSFQFCFDISF
-38 EKNLNAYIPTA
+38 EKNLNTYIPTS
-49 YIVENTSEI
+49 YIVESNDEI
-58 KYLDKKATKDVMESF
+58 KYLDKKASKDVLEGF
-73 GIDFEHLDSNSK
+73 GIVFENLDSNTK
-85 KILTVC
+85 KILTAC

-117 KDSKIDFAIRQYL
+117 KDSKIDFAIRQHL
-130 NFNLS
+130 KFNLS

-141 VKEQFPLSLNLGPEK
+141 VKEQFPLSLDLGPEK
-156 DFYRSRISVEPL
+156 DFYQCRVNIDSRD
-168 EFEPQIKFE
+168 FEPQIQFA
-177 KHQEGIT
+177 KHSEGIT

-190 ENKTTFLPM
+190 ENKTTFSPM

-214 INKKLGRLKELN
+214 VNKKLGQLKELN

-233 LRKKSIEIP
+233 LKKKSIEIP

-251 GFIPEIA
+251 SFIPEIA

-264 ATGFEMEVRDKII
+264 ATGFEIEHRDQII

-302 YVFDA
+302 YLFDA

-319 SIANEPKIIQFKRS
+319 SIVNEPKIIQFKRS

-358 ETDPE
+358 DTDLETD
-363 INDPYINI
+363 DPYINI

-391 KLESKEIITETHTV
+391 KLESKEIITENHSV
-405 SASKETTGDW
+405 LASKDTNGDW
-415 FDIKIIITIGNYI
+415 FDIKIIITIGTFK

-436 NIKSKERLFLLPDGN
+436 NIKNKERLFMLPDGN
-451 YFLIPLEWF
+451 YFLIPLEWL
-460 SKYSSLA
+460 SKYSSLV
-467 KLANTE
+467 KLAKPE
-473 NGNLLLRKSNFTAL
+473 NGNLLLRKSNFAAL
-487 DAIPEIE
+487 DAIPEI
-494 KEVIEQAEYKASDL
+494 KNDVIHEAEYTASDL

-518 DGVKWLLAH
+518 DGVKWLLGH
-527 FNSGLGACLADDM
+527 FNSNLGACLADDM

-552 LAVQEKLEFTTKT
+552 VAVQEQLGYTTKT

-570 FANETTI
+570 FQNETVV
-577 EREPLKALIV
+577 EKEPLKALIV

-600 GKFTPHFSRMQYV
+600 VKFTPHFSKMQYI
-613 GNDRKLLAGRLNSTD
+613 GNDRKLLASRLESTD
-628 LIFTSYSIVH
+628 LIFTSYNIVH

-643 LEKYDFRY
+643 LEKYSFRY

-704 ILGSYNFFAENFK
+704 ILGTYNFFAENFK
-717 IPIEKKQDENSLAE
+717 IPIEKKQDENSLSE

-739 ILRRTKEQVLKDLPD
+739 ILRRTKEQVLKDLPE
-754 LTEQIYYCEMDSE
+754 LTEQIYYCDMDPE

-806 SNHPKMVD
+806 SNHPKMAD
-814 QDSEVDS
+814 QESEIDS
-821 GKYIAVTN
+821 GKYNAVTN

-834 VKGKQK
+834 VKENQK
-840 TIIFSSFVTNLNFY
+840 TIIFSSFVTNLSFY
-854 TDWCK
+854 TTWCK
-859 DNKIA
+859 ENKIA
-864 YCEIT
+864 FCEIT

-874 GKREQQVK
+874 KKREQQVN
-882 LFQEKEDP
+882 LFQENENP

-950 VEEKIITL
+950 VEEKIIKL

-971 ESYISDEI
+971 ESYINDEI
-979 EVNLDYIL
+979 ETNLEYIL

>member
-1 LIFLKTLSFCPNPSY
+1 M
-16 NLTKPKTLE
+16 LE
-25 PTKSFQFCFDISF
+25 TSKSFQFCFDVSF
-38 EKNLNAYIPTA
+38 DKNLNTYIPTA
-49 YIVENTSEI
+49 YIVENTNEI
-58 KYLDKKATKDVMESF
+58 KYLNKKASKDVLESF
-73 GIDFEHLDSNSK
+73 GLVFENLDSNTK
-85 KILTVC
+85 KILTAC
-91 ESLKPEFIFK
+91 ESLKPDFIFK

-117 KDSKIDFAIRQYL
+117 KDSKIEFAIRQHL
-130 NFNLS
+130 KFNLT

-156 DFYRSRISVEPL
+156 DFYRSRVNIDSHD
-168 EFEPQIKFE
+168 FEPQIQFT
-177 KHQEGIT
+177 KHSEGIT
-184 YTLSLK
+184 YTLSLR

-199 NSSIDILLDEPGWLI
+199 NSTIDILLDEPGWLI
-214 INKKLGRLKELN
+214 IDKKLGQLRELN

-233 LRKKSIEIP
+233 LKKKSIEIP
-242 SKLVDNYFK
+242 SKLVDSYFK
-251 GFIPEIA
+251 SFIPEIA

-264 ATGFEMEVRDKII
+264 ATGFEMEQRDQII

-358 ETDPE
+358 DTDLE

-384 GFTIQNL
+384 GFTIENL
-391 KLESKEIITETHTV
+391 KLESKEIITESNAISIAKQTK
-405 SASKETTGDW
+405 ADW
-415 FDIKIIITIGNYI
+415 FDIKIIITIGNYK
-428 INFSEIIP
+428 INFNEIIP
-436 NIKSKERLFLLPDGN
+436 HIKTKERLFQLPDGN

-460 SKYSSLA
+460 SKYGSLA
-467 KLANTE
+467 KLAKTE
-473 NGNLLLRKSNFTAL
+473 NGALLLRKSNFTAL
-487 DAIPEIE
+487 DGILEIDNE
-494 KEVIEQAEYKASDL
+494 LDQIHKAEFTSSDL

-518 DGVKWLLAH
+518 DGVKWLLGH
-527 FNSGLGACLADDM
+527 FNSNLGACLADDM

-552 LAVQEKLEFTTKT
+552 VAVQEQLGFTTKT

-570 FANETTI
+570 FSNETTV
-577 EREPLKALIV
+577 EREPLKTLIV

-600 GKFTPHFSRMQYV
+600 GKFTPHFSKMQYV
-613 GNDRKLLAGRLNSTD
+613 GNDRKLLTGRLDTTD

-643 LEKYDFRY
+643 LEKYNFRY

-665 KIFKAINKINTA
+665 KIFKAINKIKTT
-677 HKMALSGT
+677 HKIALSGT

-704 ILGSYNFFAENFK
+704 ILGTYNFFAENFK
-717 IPIEKKQDENSLAE
+717 IPIEKKQNEEVLIE

-739 ILRRTKEQVLKDLPD
+739 ILRRTKEQVLKDLPE
-754 LTEQIYYCEMDSE
+754 LTEQIYYCDMDPE

-814 QDSEVDS
+814 QESEIDS

-829 YLESL
+829 YLGSL

-854 TDWCK
+854 TNWCK
-859 DNKIA
+859 ENKIQF
-864 YCEIT
+864 CEIT

-882 LFQEKEDP
+882 LFQENDEP

-950 VEEKIITL
+950 VEEKIIKL

-971 ESYISDEI
+971 ESFVSDEI
-979 EVNLDYIL
+979 EVNLEYIL
-987 SS
+987 GS

>member
-1 LIFLKTLSFCPNPSY
+1 
-16 NLTKPKTLE
+16 LE
-25 PTKSFQFCFDISF
+25 PTKPFQFCFDISL
-38 EKNLNAYIPTA
+38 EKNLNVYIPTA

-58 KYLDKKATKDVMESF
+58 KYLDKKASPNVLESF
-73 GIDFEHLDSNSK
+73 GIVFENLDSNTK
-85 KILTVC
+85 RILTAC
-91 ESLKPEFIFK
+91 DSLKPEFIFK

-117 KDSKIDFAIRQYL
+117 KDSKIDFAIRQHL
-130 NFNLS
+130 KFNLS

-156 DFYRSRISVEPL
+156 DFYRSRVNIYPL
-168 EFEPQIKFE
+168 DFEPQIQFD
-177 KHQEGIT
+177 KHAEGIT

-190 ENKTTFLPM
+190 ENETTFAPM
-199 NSSIDILLDEPGWLI
+199 DIKAEILLDEPGWLI
-214 INKKLGRLKELN
+214 INKKLGQLKELN
-226 SKKLTPF
+226 SKKLMPF
-233 LRKKSIEIP
+233 LKKKSIEIP
-242 SKLVDNYFK
+242 SKLVDDYFK
-251 GFIPEIA
+251 SFIPQIA

-264 ATGFEMEVRDKII
+264 ATGFEIELRDKII
-277 SSTIQP
+277 SCTIQP
-283 VYDFFKNCYYLN
+283 IHDFFKNCYYLN

-302 YVFDA
+302 YSFDA
-307 GKTKKTHSFVDF
+307 SKTKKTHSFVDF
-319 SIANEPKIIQFKRS
+319 SVANEPKIIQFKRNS
-333 AVEILYTKKLLEIGL
+333 EESFFIEKLNEIGL
-348 VKIKNELFGL
+348 TKIKNELFGL
-358 ETDPE
+358 HSEAE
-363 INDPYINI
+363 NKDPYVNI
-371 QLIIDNKEKLESL
+371 QLIIDNKEKLKSL
-384 GFTIQNL
+384 GFTVENL
-391 KLESKEIITETHTV
+391 KLESREIVTESYTI

-415 FDIKIIITIGNYI
+415 FDIKIIITVGNYK

-436 NIKSKERLFLLPDGN
+436 NIKSKERLFALPDGN

-460 SKYSSLA
+460 SKYGSLA
-467 KLANTE
+467 KLAKTE
-473 NGNLLLRKSNFTAL
+473 NGVLLLRKSNFTAL
-487 DAIPEIE
+487 DGISEIDNDLDQ
-494 KEVIEQAEYKASDL
+494 IHQAEFTASDL
-508 LKATLRPYQI
+508 IKATLRPYQI
-518 DGVKWLLAH
+518 DGVKWLLGH
-527 FNSGLGACLADDM
+527 FNSNMGACLADDM
-540 GLGKTLQTLAVL
+540 GLGKTLQTLSVL
-552 LAVQEKLEFTTKT
+552 VSVQEQLGFTTKT

-594 NWYNEA
+594 NWFNEA
-600 GKFTPHFSRMQYV
+600 GKFTPHFSKMQYV
-613 GNDRKLLAGRLNSTD
+613 GNDRKSLASRINSTD
-628 LIFTSYSIVH
+628 LIFTSYSIIH

-665 KIFKAINKINTA
+665 KIFKAINKISTG
-677 HKMALSGT
+677 HKIALSGT

-695 SQMQFINPD
+695 SQMQFINPE
-704 ILGSYNFFAENFK
+704 ILGSYAFFMENFK
-717 IPIEKKQDENSLAE
+717 NPIEKKQNEEVLAE
-731 LKNLIQPY
+731 LKNLIHPY
-739 ILRRTKEQVLKDLPD
+739 ILRRTKEQVLKDLPE
-754 LTEQIYYCEMDSE
+754 LTEQIYYCDMDPE

-787 GSSPD
+787 GSPD

-814 QDSEVDS
+814 ADSEIDS

-840 TIIFSSFVTNLNFY
+840 AIIFSSFVTNLSFY

-859 DNKIA
+859 ENKIEF
-864 YCEIT
+864 CEIT

-874 GKREQQVK
+874 DKREQQVK
-882 LFQEKEDP
+882 LFQEKENP

-950 VEEKIITL
+950 VEEKIIKL

-971 ESYISDEI
+971 ESYINDEI
-979 EVNLDYIL
+979 EGNLEYIL
-987 SS
+987 GN

>member
-1 LIFLKTLSFCPNPSY
+1 MEPS
-16 NLTKPKTLE
+16 
-25 PTKSFQFCFDISF
+25 KSFQFCFDISF
-38 EKNLNAYIPTA
+38 EKNLNAYIPSA
-49 YIVENTSEI
+49 YIVEDASDI
-58 KYLDKKATKDVMESF
+58 KYLDKKASADVLESF
-73 GIDFEHLDSNSK
+73 GVLFENLDANTK
-85 KILTVC
+85 KILTAC
-91 ESLKPEFIFK
+91 DSLKPDFIFK

-117 KDSKIDFAIRQYL
+117 KDSKIDFAIRQHLQL
-130 NFNLS
+130 NLD
-135 SFYDLI
+135 SFYSLI
-141 VKEQFPLSLNLGPEK
+141 VKEQFPLSVNMGAEK
-156 DFYRSRISVEPL
+156 DFYRSRVSTNSL
-168 EFEPQIKFE
+168 YLEPQIQFN
-177 KHQEGIT
+177 KHPEGIT

-190 ENKTTFLPM
+190 ENITTFSPL
-199 NSSIDILLDEPGWLI
+199 NSNIEILLDEPSWLI
-214 INKKLGRLKELN
+214 IDKKLGQLKDLN
-226 SKKLTPF
+226 SKKLLPF
-233 LRKKSIEIP
+233 LKKKSIEIP

-251 GFIPEIA
+251 NFIPEIA

-264 ATGFEMEVRDKII
+264 ATGFEMEQRD
-277 SSTIQP
+277 TIVSCTIEP

-295 LYFDYNG
+295 LFFDYNG
-302 YVFDA
+302 YLFDA
-307 GKTKKTHSFVDF
+307 GKSKKTHSFVDF

-333 AVEILYTKKLLEIGL
+333 AAEILYTKKLLEIGL
-348 VKIKNELFGL
+348 VKIKNELFGWNP
-358 ETDPE
+358 DAV
-363 INDPYINI
+363 IHDPYANI
-371 QLIIDNKEKLESL
+371 QLVIDHKEELENF
-384 GFTIQNL
+384 GFSIQNL
-391 KLESKEIITETHTV
+391 KLESKEIITEKHTI
-405 SASKETTGDW
+405 SASKETKGDW
-415 FDIKIIITIGNYI
+415 FDIKIIITIGTFT

-436 NIKSKERLFLLPDGN
+436 NIKSKERLFVLPDGS
-451 YFLIPLEWF
+451 YFLIPLEWL

-467 KLANTE
+467 KLARTE
-473 NGNLLLRKSNFTAL
+473 NGDLLLRKSNFAAL
-487 DAIPEIE
+487 DAIPEI
-494 KEVIEQAEYKASDL
+494 KNDADPIYKAEYAPSDL
-508 LKATLRPYQI
+508 LKASLRPYQV
-518 DGVKWLLAH
+518 DGVKWLLGH
-527 FNSGLGACLADDM
+527 FNSNLGACLADDM

-552 LAVQEKLEFTTKT
+552 VAVQEQLGYTTKT

-570 FANETTI
+570 FQNETVV

-600 GKFTPHFSRMQYV
+600 AKFTPHFSKMQYV
-613 GNDRKLLAGRLNSTD
+613 GNDRKLLVNRLESSD
-628 LIFTSYSIVH
+628 LIFTSYNIVH

-643 LEKYDFRY
+643 LEKYNFRY

-665 KIFKAINKINTA
+665 KIFKAINKIDTD
-677 HKMALSGT
+677 HKIALSGT

-717 IPIEKKQDENSLAE
+717 IPIEKKQDEDSLSE

-739 ILRRTKEQVLKDLPD
+739 ILRRTKEQVLKDLPE
-754 LTEQIYYCEMDSE
+754 LTEQIYYCNMDPE

-787 GSSPD
+787 GTSPD

-806 SNHPKMVD
+806 SNHPKMID
-814 QDSEVDS
+814 QESEIDS

-829 YLESL
+829 YLENL

-854 TDWCK
+854 TSWCK
-859 DNKIA
+859 ENKIA
-864 YCEIT
+864 FCEIT
-869 GETPA
+869 GETPS
-874 GKREQQVK
+874 GKREQQVN
-882 LFQEKEDP
+882 LFQENEDP

-925 QGVGRAHRIGQLN
+925 QGVARAHRIGQLN

-950 VEEKIITL
+950 VEEKIIKL

-971 ESYISDEI
+971 ESYINDEI
-979 EVNLDYIL
+979 EVNLEYIL
-987 SS
+987 NS

>member
-1 LIFLKTLSFCPNPSY
+1 MEPAKSY
-16 NLTKPKTLE
+16 
-25 PTKSFQFCFDISF
+25 QFCFDISF
-38 EKNLNAYIPTA
+38 EKNLNTHIPTA
-49 YIVENTSEI
+49 YIVENTDEI
-58 KYLDKKATKDVMESF
+58 KYLNKKASAEVLESF
-73 GIDFEHLDSNSK
+73 GIAFESLDSNTK
-85 KILTVC
+85 KILTAC
-91 ESLKPEFIFK
+91 ESLKLEFIFK
-101 KFSAKIKSAK
+101 KFSAKVKWAK

-135 SFYDLI
+135 SFYNLI
-141 VKEQFPLSLNLGPEK
+141 AKEQFPLSIDIGPEK
-156 DFYRSRISVEPL
+156 DFYRSRVDTNPLHFEPL
-168 EFEPQIKFE
+168 IQFD
-177 KHQEGIT
+177 KHSEGIT

-190 ENKTTFLPM
+190 ENETVFLPM
-199 NSSIDILLDEPGWLI
+199 NSKIDILLNEPGWLI
-214 INKKLGRLKELN
+214 INKKLGQLKDLN
-226 SKKLTPF
+226 TKKLQPF
-233 LRKKSIEIP
+233 LTKKSIEIP
-242 SKLVDNYFK
+242 SKLVDNFFK
-251 GFIPEIA
+251 NFIPEIA

-264 ATGFEMEVRDKII
+264 ATGFEVENRDKII
-277 SSTIQP
+277 SCTIQP

-302 YVFDA
+302 YTFDA

-319 SIANEPKIIQFKRS
+319 NAASEPKIIQFKRS
-333 AVEILYTKKLLEIGL
+333 PDETLYTEKLLELGL
-348 VKIKNELFGL
+348 IKIKNELFGL
-358 ETDPE
+358 NTAVETP
-363 INDPYINI
+363 DPYLNI
-371 QLIIDNKEKLESL
+371 QFIIDHKEKLENL
-384 GFTIQNL
+384 GFVIENL
-391 KLESKEIITETHTV
+391 KLESKEIITENHSVLT
-405 SASKETTGDW
+405 SKEAAGDW
-415 FDIKIIITIGNYI
+415 FDIKIIIKIGTYT

-467 KLANTE
+467 KLAKTE
-473 NGNLLLRKSNFTAL
+473 NGNLLLRKSNFAVL
-487 DAIPEIE
+487 DTITEI
-494 KEVIEQAEYKASDL
+494 KNEVIQKAEYVSSEL

-518 DGVKWLLAH
+518 EGVKWLLGH
-527 FNSGLGACLADDM
+527 HNSNLGACLADDM

-552 LAVQEKLEFTTKT
+552 VAVQEQLGFTTKT

-594 NWYNEA
+594 NWYNESA
-600 GKFTPHFSRMQYV
+600 KFTPHFSKMQYV
-613 GNDRKLLAGRLNSTD
+613 GNDRKQLASRLASTD
-628 LIFTSYSIVH
+628 LIFTSYSIIH

-651 LILDESQYIKNKNS
+651 LILDESQYIKNKDS
-665 KIFKAINKINTA
+665 KIFKAINKIDTA

-704 ILGSYNFFAENFK
+704 ILGSYNFFAANFK
-717 IPIEKKQDENSLAE
+717 IPIEKKQDENILSE
-731 LKNLIQPY
+731 LKNLVQPY
-739 ILRRTKEQVLKDLPD
+739 ILRRTKEQVLKDLPE
-754 LTEQIYYCEMDSE
+754 LSEQIYYCTMDPE

-814 QDSEVDS
+814 QDSEIDS

-829 YLESL
+829 YLETL

-840 TIIFSSFVTNLNFY
+840 AIIFSSFVTNLSFY

-859 DNKIA
+859 ENKIE

-874 GKREQQVK
+874 HKREQQVK
-882 LFQEKEDP
+882 LFQEKENP

-950 VEEKIITL
+950 VEEKIIKL

-971 ESYISDEI
+971 ESYINDEI
-979 EVNLDYIL
+979 EANLEYIL
-987 SS
+987 NS

>member
-1 LIFLKTLSFCPNPSY
+1 M
-16 NLTKPKTLE
+16 E

-38 EKNLNAYIPTA
+38 EKNLNTYLPTA
-49 YIVENTSEI
+49 YIIENTDDI
-58 KYLDKKATKDVMESF
+58 KYLDKKASTDVLQSF
-73 GIDFEHLDSNSK
+73 GVLFENLDSNTK
-85 KILTVC
+85 KILTAC
-91 ESLKPEFIFK
+91 DSLKPDFIFK

-117 KDSKIDFAIRQYL
+117 KDSKIEFAIRQHL
-130 NFNLS
+130 KFNLE
-135 SFYDLI
+135 SFYNLI
-141 VKEQFPLSLNLGPEK
+141 VKEQFPFSANMSAEK
-156 DFYRSRISVEPL
+156 DFYRWRVDTNPL
-168 EFEPQIKFE
+168 EFEPQIQFD
-177 KHQEGIT
+177 KHTEGIT

-190 ENKTTFLPM
+190 EGETTFLPM
-199 NSSIDILLDEPGWLI
+199 DKSVDILLDEPSWLI
-214 INKKLGRLKELN
+214 IDKKLGQLKELN
-226 SKKLTPF
+226 SKKLLPF
-233 LRKKSIEIP
+233 LKKKSIEIP

-251 GFIPEIA
+251 NFIPEIA

-264 ATGFEMEVRDKII
+264 STGFEIELRDTIV
-277 SSTIQP
+277 SCTIQP
-283 VYDFFKNCYYLN
+283 VFDFFKNCYYLN
-295 LYFDYNG
+295 LFFDYSG
-302 YVFDA
+302 YSFDA

-319 SIANEPKIIQFKRS
+319 SVANEPKIIQFKRN
-333 AVEILYTKKLLEIGL
+333 ADEISYTDKLLSLGL
-348 VKIKNELFGL
+348 TKIKNELFGL
-358 ETDPE
+358 SSDAETS
-363 INDPYINI
+363 DPYVNI
-371 QLIIDNKEKLESL
+371 QFIIDHKEPLESL

-391 KLESKEIITETHTV
+391 KLESKEIITESNTI
-405 SASKETTGDW
+405 SIAKETKADW
-415 FDIKIIITIGNYI
+415 FDIKIIITIGPYK

-436 NIKSKERLFLLPDGN
+436 NIKSKERLFMLPDGN

-460 SKYSSLA
+460 SKYGSLA
-467 KLANTE
+467 KLAKTE
-473 NGNLLLRKSNFTAL
+473 NGTVLLRKSNFTAL
-487 DAIPEIE
+487 DGISEIANDPDQIH
-494 KEVIEQAEYKASDL
+494 KAEFTASDL

-518 DGVKWLLAH
+518 DGVKWLLGH
-527 FNSGLGACLADDM
+527 FNANLGACLADDM

-552 LAVQEKLEFTTKT
+552 VAVQEQLGFTTKT

-570 FANETTI
+570 FSNDTTI

-600 GKFTPHFSRMQYV
+600 GKFTPHFSKMQYV
-613 GNDRKLLAGRLNSTD
+613 GNDRKLLASRLNSTD

-651 LILDESQYIKNKNS
+651 LILDESQYIKNKDS
-665 KIFKAINKINTA
+665 KIFKAINKISTG
-677 HKMALSGT
+677 HKIALSGT

-704 ILGSYNFFAENFK
+704 ILGSYAFFMENFK
-717 IPIEKKQDENSLAE
+717 NPIEKKQNEEVLNE

-739 ILRRTKEQVLKDLPD
+739 ILRRTKEQVLKDLPE
-754 LTEQIYYCEMDSE
+754 LTEQVYYCNMDAE

-787 GSSPD
+787 GSGPD

-829 YLESL
+829 YLKNL

-840 TIIFSSFVTNLNFY
+840 VIIFSSFVTNLNFY

-859 DNKIA
+859 ENKIE

-869 GETPA
+869 GETPSQ
-874 GKREQQVK
+874 KREQQVK
-882 LFQEKEDP
+882 RFQEKENP

-938 KVNVIRFISKNT
+938 KVNVVRFISKNT
-950 VEEKIITL
+950 VEEKIIKL

-971 ESYISDEI
+971 ESHISDEI
-979 EVNLDYIL
+979 EANLEYL
-987 SS
+987 LGS

>member
-1 LIFLKTLSFCPNPSY
+1 M
-16 NLTKPKTLE
+16 E
-25 PTKSFQFCFDISF
+25 PTKLFQFCFDISF
-38 EKNLNAYIPTA
+38 EKNLNTYIPTA
-49 YIVENTSEI
+49 YIVENSSEI
-58 KYLDKKATKDVMESF
+58 KYLDKKATKEIIESF
-73 GIDFEHLDSNSK
+73 GIDFDNLDSNTK
-85 KILTVC
+85 KILTAC
-91 ESLKPEFIFK
+91 ESLKPEFIFR
-101 KFSAKIKSAK
+101 KFGAKIKSAK

-117 KDSKIDFAIRQYL
+117 KDSKIEFAMRQYL
-130 NFNLS
+130 KFNLS

-156 DFYRSRISVEPL
+156 DFYRSRIDIEPL
-168 EFEPQIKFE
+168 DFEPRIQFN
-177 KHQEGIT
+177 KHSEGIT

-199 NSSIDILLDEPGWLI
+199 NSNVTILLDEPGWLVI
-214 INKKLGRLKELN
+214 DKKLGQLKELN
-226 SKKLTPF
+226 AKKLTPF
-233 LRKKSIEIP
+233 LKKKSIEIP
-242 SKLVDNYFK
+242 SKLVDDYFK

-264 ATGFEMEVRDKII
+264 ATGFEMEVRDQII

-283 VYDFFKNCYYLN
+283 FYDFFKNCYYLN

-319 SIANEPKIIQFKRS
+319 SVANEPKIIQFKRS

-348 VKIKNELFGL
+348 VKVKNELFGL
-358 ETDPE
+358 ETE
-363 INDPYINI
+363 ANDPYINI

-391 KLESKEIITETHTV
+391 KLESKEIITESNTV
-405 SASKETTGDW
+405 SIAKETKADW
-415 FDIKIIITIGNYI
+415 FDIKIIITIGNYK

-436 NIKSKERLFLLPDGN
+436 NIKGKERLFQLPDGN

-460 SKYSSLA
+460 SKYGSLA
-467 KLANTE
+467 KLAKTE
-473 NGNLLLRKSNFTAL
+473 NGELLLRKSNFTAL
-487 DAIPEIE
+487 DGISEIDNDLDQIH
-494 KEVIEQAEYKASDL
+494 KAEFTSSDL

-518 DGVKWLLAH
+518 DGVKWLLGH
-527 FNSGLGACLADDM
+527 FNSNLGACLADDM

-552 LAVQEKLEFTTKT
+552 VSVQEQLGFTTKT

-570 FANETTI
+570 FANETTV

-594 NWYNEA
+594 NWFNEA
-600 GKFTPHFSRMQYV
+600 GKFTPHFSKMQYV
-613 GNDRKLLAGRLNSTD
+613 GNDRKFLVSRLDSTD

-665 KIFKAINKINTA
+665 KIFKAINKISTS
-677 HKMALSGT
+677 HKIALSGT

-704 ILGSYNFFAENFK
+704 ILGTYNFFAENFK
-717 IPIEKKQDENSLAE
+717 IPIEKKQNEEVLTE

-739 ILRRTKEQVLKDLPD
+739 ILRRTKEQVLKDLPE
-754 LTEQIYYCEMDSE
+754 LTEQIYYCDMDPE

-814 QDSEVDS
+814 ADSEIDS
-821 GKYIAVTN
+821 GKFIAVTN
-829 YLESL
+829 YLENL
-834 VKGKQK
+834 VKAKQK
-840 TIIFSSFVTNLNFY
+840 AIIFSSFVTNLNFY

-859 DNKIA
+859 QNKIEF
-864 YCEIT
+864 CEIT

-874 GKREQQVK
+874 SKREQQVK
-882 LFQEKEDP
+882 LFQENENR

-925 QGVGRAHRIGQLN
+925 QGVARAHRIGQLN

-971 ESYISDEI
+971 ESYINDEL
-979 EVNLDYIL
+979 EGNLGYIL
-987 SS
+987 GS

>member
-1 LIFLKTLSFCPNPSY
+1 METS
-16 NLTKPKTLE
+16 
-25 PTKSFQFCFDISF
+25 KSFQFCFDISF
-38 EKNLNAYIPTA
+38 EKNLNTFIPTS
-49 YIVENTSEI
+49 YIVEPTDEI
-58 KYLDKKATKDVMESF
+58 KYLDKKASKDVLEGF
-73 GIDFEHLDSNSK
+73 GIVFENLDSNTK

-101 KFSAKIKSAK
+101 KFSTKIKSTK
-111 TIADLQ
+111 TIADLK
-117 KDSKIDFAIRQYL
+117 KDPKIDFAIRQHL
-130 NFNLS
+130 KFNLS

-141 VKEQFPLSLNLGPEK
+141 VKEQFPLSLDLGPEK
-156 DFYRSRISVEPL
+156 DFYRSRVNIDSRD
-168 EFEPQIKFE
+168 FEPQIQFA
-177 KHQEGIT
+177 KHSEGIT

-214 INKKLGRLKELN
+214 IDKKLGRLKELN
-226 SKKLTPF
+226 CKKLIPF
-233 LRKKSIEIP
+233 LKKKSIEIP
-242 SKLVDNYFK
+242 SKLVDDYFK
-251 GFIPEIA
+251 NFIPEIA

-264 ATGFEMEVRDKII
+264 STGFQMELRDQII
-277 SSTIQP
+277 STTIQP
-283 VYDFFKNCYYLN
+283 VYDLFKNCYYLN

-302 YVFDA
+302 YLFDA

-319 SIANEPKIIQFKRS
+319 SIVNEPKIIQFKRS

-358 ETDPE
+358 ETDLE
-363 INDPYINI
+363 ANDPYINI

-391 KLESKEIITETHTV
+391 KIESKEISTGNYTV

-415 FDIKIIITIGNYI
+415 FDIKIIITIGNHT

-436 NIKSKERLFLLPDGN
+436 NIKSKQRLFMLPDGN

-494 KEVIEQAEYKASDL
+494 KEVIEQAEYKPSDL

-518 DGVKWLLAH
+518 DGVKWLLGH

-552 LAVQEKLEFTTKT
+552 LTVQEQLGFTTKT

-577 EREPLKALIV
+577 ERVPLKALIV

-600 GKFTPHFSRMQYV
+600 GKFTPHFSKMQYV
-613 GNDRKLLAGRLNSTD
+613 GNDRKLLAGRLDSTD

-643 LEKYDFRY
+643 LEKYNFRY

-665 KIFKAINKINTA
+665 KIFKAINKINST
-677 HKMALSGT
+677 HKIALSGT

-695 SQMQFINPD
+695 SQMQFINPN
-704 ILGSYNFFAENFK
+704 ILGTYNFFVENFK
-717 IPIEKKQDENSLAE
+717 IPIEKKKDENSLCE

-739 ILRRTKEQVLKDLPD
+739 ILRRTKEQVLKDLPE
-754 LTEQIYYCEMDSE
+754 LTEQVYYCDMDPE

-814 QDSEVDS
+814 EESEIDS

-829 YLESL
+829 YLENL
-834 VKGKQK
+834 VKARQK
-840 TIIFSSFVTNLNFY
+840 AIIFSSFVTNLNFY
-854 TDWCK
+854 TSWCK
-859 DNKIA
+859 ENNIHF
-864 YCEIT
+864 CEIT
-869 GETPA
+869 GETA
-874 GKREQQVK
+874 ASKREQQVN
-882 LFQEKEDP
+882 LFQEKEEP

-950 VEEKIITL
+950 VEEKIIKL

-971 ESYISDEI
+971 ESYINE
-979 EVNLDYIL
+979 ELENNLEYIL

>member
-1 LIFLKTLSFCPNPSY
+1 M
-16 NLTKPKTLE
+16 E
-25 PTKSFQFCFDISF
+25 PIKSFQFCFDISF
-38 EKNLNAYIPTA
+38 EKNLNTYIPTA
-49 YIVENTSEI
+49 YIVKYTSEI
-58 KYLDKKATKDVMESF
+58 KYLDKKATKDVLDSF
-73 GIDFEHLDSNSK
+73 GIDFDDLDSNTK
-85 KILTVC
+85 KILTAC
-91 ESLKPEFIFK
+91 ESLKPEFIFR
-101 KFSAKIKSAK
+101 KFGAKIKSAK

-117 KDSKIDFAIRQYL
+117 KDSKIEFAMRQYL
-130 NFNLS
+130 KFNLS

-156 DFYRSRISVEPL
+156 DFYRSRIATEPL
-168 EFEPQIKFE
+168 DFEPHIQFN
-177 KHQEGIT
+177 KHSEGIT

-199 NSSIDILLDEPGWLI
+199 NSSITILLDEPGWLVI
-214 INKKLGRLKELN
+214 DKKLGQLKELN
-226 SKKLTPF
+226 AKKLTPF
-233 LRKKSIEIP
+233 LKKKSIEIP
-242 SKLVDNYFK
+242 SKLVDDYFK

-264 ATGFEMEVRDKII
+264 ATGFEMEVRDQII

-319 SIANEPKIIQFKRS
+319 SVANEPKIIQFKRS

-348 VKIKNELFGL
+348 VKVKNELFGL
-358 ETDPE
+358 ETE
-363 INDPYINI
+363 VNDPYINI

-391 KLESKEIITETHTV
+391 KLESKEIITESNTV
-405 SASKETTGDW
+405 SIAKETKADW
-415 FDIKIIITIGNYI
+415 FDIKIIITIGNYK

-436 NIKSKERLFLLPDGN
+436 NIKSKERLFQLPNGN

-460 SKYSSLA
+460 NKYGSLA
-467 KLANTE
+467 KLAKTE
-473 NGNLLLRKSNFTAL
+473 NGELLLRKSNFTAL
-487 DAIPEIE
+487 DGISEIDNDLDQIH
-494 KEVIEQAEYKASDL
+494 KAEFTSSDL

-518 DGVKWLLAH
+518 DGVKWLLGH
-527 FNSGLGACLADDM
+527 FNSNLGACLADDM

-552 LAVQEKLEFTTKT
+552 VSVQEQLGFTTKT

-570 FANETTI
+570 FANETTV

-594 NWYNEA
+594 NWFNEA
-600 GKFTPHFSRMQYV
+600 GKFTPHFSKMQYV
-613 GNDRKLLAGRLNSTD
+613 GNDRKFLVSRLDSTD

-665 KIFKAINKINTA
+665 KIFKAINKIRTS
-677 HKMALSGT
+677 HKIALSGT

-704 ILGSYNFFAENFK
+704 ILGTYNFFAENFK
-717 IPIEKKQDENSLAE
+717 IPIEKKQNEEVLTE

-739 ILRRTKEQVLKDLPD
+739 ILRRTKEQVLKDLPE
-754 LTEQIYYCEMDSE
+754 LTEQIYYCDMDPE

-814 QDSEVDS
+814 ADSEIDS
-821 GKYIAVTN
+821 GKFIAVTN
-829 YLESL
+829 YLENL
-834 VKGKQK
+834 VKAKQK
-840 TIIFSSFVTNLNFY
+840 AIIFSSFVTNLNFY

-859 DNKIA
+859 QNKIEF
-864 YCEIT
+864 CEIT

-874 GKREQQVK
+874 SKREQQVK
-882 LFQEKEDP
+882 LFQENKNR

-925 QGVGRAHRIGQLN
+925 QGVARAHRIGQLN

-971 ESYISDEI
+971 ESYINDEL
-979 EVNLDYIL
+979 EGNLGYIL
-987 SS
+987 GS

>member
-1 LIFLKTLSFCPNPSY
+1 ME
-16 NLTKPKTLE
+16 NL
-25 PTKSFQFCFDISF
+25 FQFCFDISF
-38 EKNLNAYIPTA
+38 DKNLNVYLPTA
-49 YIVENTSEI
+49 YIIEGIDEI
-58 KYLDKKATKDVMESF
+58 KYLNKKATRDVIESF
-73 GIDFEHLDSNSK
+73 GIVYENLDSNTK
-85 KILTVC
+85 KILTSC

-101 KFSAKIKSAK
+101 KFSSKIKSAK

-117 KDSKIDFAIRQYL
+117 KDSKIDFAIRQHL
-130 NFNLS
+130 KFHLS
-135 SFYDLI
+135 SFYNLI
-141 VKEQFPLSLNLGPEK
+141 VQEQFPLCLNIGPEK
-156 DFYRSRISVEPL
+156 DFYRAKITVTST
-168 EFEPQIKFE
+168 EFEPQIQFD
-177 KHQEGIT
+177 KHDQGIT

-190 ENKTTFLPM
+190 ENEITFLPM
-199 NSSIDILLDEPGWLI
+199 DSNIEILLDEPGWLV
-214 INKKLGRLKELN
+214 INKKLGRVKELN
-226 SKKLTPF
+226 SKKLMPF
-233 LRKKSIEIP
+233 LKKKSIEIP
-242 SKLVDNYFK
+242 SKLVDDYFK
-251 GFIPEIA
+251 SFIPQIA

-264 ATGFEMEVRDKII
+264 ANGFEIELRDKII
-277 SSTIQP
+277 SCSIQP

-302 YVFDA
+302 YIFDS

-319 SIANEPKIIQFKRS
+319 SIINEPKIIQFKRS
-333 AVEILYTKKLLEIGL
+333 ADENLYFEKLNEIGFI
-348 VKIKNELFGL
+348 KIKNELFGWKS
-358 ETDPE
+358 ESEIEDPFA
-363 INDPYINI
+363 NI
-371 QLIIDNKEKLESL
+371 QLVIDYKEKLESL
-384 GFTIQNL
+384 GFTIENL
-391 KLESKEIITETHTV
+391 KLESKEIITENHTV

-415 FDIKIIITIGNYI
+415 FDIRIIITIGNYTV
-428 INFSEIIP
+428 NFSEIIP
-436 NIKSKERLFLLPDGN
+436 NLKSKERLFQLPDGN

-460 SKYSSLA
+460 SKYGSLA
-467 KLANTE
+467 KLAKAE
-473 NGNLLLRKSNFTAL
+473 NGALLLRKSNFTAL
-487 DAIPEIE
+487 DAIPEIQN
-494 KEVIEQAEYKASDL
+494 EVISKAEYASSEL
-508 LKATLRPYQI
+508 LKATLRPYQL
-518 DGVKWLLAH
+518 DGVKWLLSH
-527 FNSGLGACLADDM
+527 YNSNLGACLADDM

-552 LAVQEKLEFTTKT
+552 IAVQEQLGFTTKT

-600 GKFTPHFSRMQYV
+600 GKFTPHFSKMQYV
-613 GNDRKLLAGRLNSTD
+613 GNDRKQLASRLNSTD
-628 LIFTSYSIVH
+628 LIFTSYSIIH

-665 KIFKAINKINTA
+665 KIFKAINKISTG
-677 HKMALSGT
+677 HKIALSGT

-695 SQMQFINPD
+695 SQMEFINPD
-704 ILGSYNFFAENFK
+704 ILGSYAFFTEHFK
-717 IPIEKKQDENSLAE
+717 NPIEKKQNEEVLTE

-739 ILRRTKEQVLKDLPD
+739 ILRRTKEQVLKDLPE
-754 LTEQIYYCEMDSE
+754 LTEQIYYCDMDPD

-814 QDSEVDS
+814 QESEIDS
-821 GKYIAVTN
+821 GKYVAVTN

-840 TIIFSSFVTNLNFY
+840 AIIFSSFVTNLNFY
-854 TDWCK
+854 TDWCRQ
-859 DNKIA
+859 NKIEF
-864 YCEIT
+864 CEIT
-869 GETPA
+869 GETPSA
-874 GKREQQVK
+874 KREQQVRQ
-882 LFQEKEDP
+882 FQEKEES

-925 QGVGRAHRIGQLN
+925 QGVGRAHRIGQMN

-950 VEEKIITL
+950 VEEKIIKL

-971 ESYISDEI
+971 ENFINNEI
-979 EVNLDYIL
+979 EGNLKYIL
-987 SS
+987 DSDN

>member
-1 LIFLKTLSFCPNPSY
+1 MELS
-16 NLTKPKTLE
+16 
-25 PTKSFQFCFDISF
+25 KSFQFCFDISF
-38 EKNLNAYIPTA
+38 EKNLNVFIPTA
-49 YIVENTSEI
+49 YIIDNTDDI
-58 KYLDKKATKDVMESF
+58 KYLDKKASTDVLESF
-73 GIDFEHLDSNSK
+73 GIAFENLDSSTK
-85 KILTVC
+85 KILTAC
-91 ESLKPEFIFK
+91 ESLKPDFIFK

-117 KDSKIDFAIRQYL
+117 KDSKIEFAIRQHL
-130 NFNLS
+130 KFNLE
-135 SFYDLI
+135 SFYNLI
-141 VKEQFPLSLNLGPEK
+141 VKEQYPLSANMSAEK
-156 DFYRSRISVEPL
+156 DFYRWRIDTTSL
-168 EFEPQIKFE
+168 DFEPQIQFD
-177 KHQEGIT
+177 KHTEGIT

-190 ENKTTFLPM
+190 ENETSFLPM
-199 NSSIDILLDEPGWLI
+199 DKSVDILLDEPGWLI
-214 INKKLGRLKELN
+214 VDKKLGQLKDLN
-226 SKKLTPF
+226 SKKLSPF
-233 LRKKSIEIP
+233 LKKKSIEIP

-251 GFIPEIA
+251 NFIPEIA
-258 KKIDIE
+258 KKIDID
-264 ATGFEMEVRDKII
+264 ATGFEIKLRDKII
-277 SSTIQP
+277 SCTIQP

-302 YVFDA
+302 YIFDA
-307 GKTKKTHSFVDF
+307 SKTKKTHSFVDF
-319 SIANEPKIIQFKRS
+319 GLINEPKIIQFKRS
-333 AVEILYTKKLLEIGL
+333 SDENLYTEKLQKIGL

-358 ETDPE
+358 NSDTEVP
-363 INDPYINI
+363 DPYTNI
-371 QLIIDNKEKLESL
+371 QFVIDRKEELESL
-384 GFTIQNL
+384 GFTIENL
-391 KLESKEIITETHTV
+391 KLESKEIITENHTI
-405 SASKETTGDW
+405 ATSKGETKEDW
-415 FDIKIIITIGNYI
+415 FDIKIIISVGTYK

-451 YFLIPLEWF
+451 YFLIPLEWL

-467 KLANTE
+467 KLAKTE
-473 NGNLLLRKSNFTAL
+473 DGNLLLRKTNFAAL
-487 DAIPEIE
+487 DAIPEI
-494 KEVIEQAEYKASDL
+494 KDDVNPILQAEYVSSDL

-518 DGVKWLLAH
+518 DGVKWLLSH
-527 FNSGLGACLADDM
+527 FNSNLGACLADDM

-552 LAVQEKLEFTTKT
+552 VAVQEQLGFTTKT

-570 FANETTI
+570 FQNETTI
-577 EREPLKALIV
+577 EKEPLKTLIV

-600 GKFTPHFSRMQYV
+600 AKFTPHFSKMQYV
-613 GNDRKLLAGRLNSTD
+613 GNDRKQLQNRLETSD

-643 LEKYDFRY
+643 LEKYNFRY
-651 LILDESQYIKNKNS
+651 LILDESQYIKNKDS
-665 KIFKAINKINTA
+665 KIFKAINKINVS
-677 HKMALSGT
+677 HKIALSGT

-704 ILGSYNFFAENFK
+704 ILGTYAFFAENFK
-717 IPIEKKQDENSLAE
+717 IPIEKKQDENSLFE

-739 ILRRTKEQVLKDLPD
+739 ILRRTKEQVLKDLPE
-754 LTEQIYYCEMDSE
+754 LTEQIYYCDMDPE

-814 QDSEVDS
+814 QESEIDS

-829 YLESL
+829 YLETL
-834 VKGKQK
+834 VKEKQK
-840 TIIFSSFVTNLNFY
+840 TIIFSSFVTNLSFY

-859 DNKIA
+859 ENKIA

-874 GKREQQVK
+874 KKREQQVN
-882 LFQEKEDP
+882 LFQEKEEP

-950 VEEKIITL
+950 VEEKIIKL

-971 ESYISDEI
+971 ESFVNDEI
-979 EVNLDYIL
+979 EVNLEYIL
-987 SS
+987 GS

>member
-1 LIFLKTLSFCPNPSY
+1 MDHTN
-16 NLTKPKTLE
+16 
-25 PTKSFQFCFDISF
+25 SFQFCFDISF
-38 EKNLNAYIPTA
+38 EKNLNVHIPTA
-49 YIVENTSEI
+49 YIVEKNVSEI
-58 KYLDKKATKDVMESF
+58 KYLDKKATKGVLESF
-73 GIDFEHLDSNSK
+73 GIIFEDLNSNSQ
-85 KILTVC
+85 KILTAC

-101 KFSAKIKSAK
+101 KFSTKIKSAK

-117 KDSKIDFAIRQYL
+117 KDSKIEFAIRQHL
-130 NFNLS
+130 KFHLS
-135 SFYDLI
+135 SFYSLI
-141 VKEQFPLSLNLGPEK
+141 VQEQFPLSLELGVEK
-156 DFYRSRISVEPL
+156 DFYHSRVEIAPL
-168 EFEPQIKFE
+168 DFEPQIQFD
-177 KHQEGIT
+177 KHAEGIT

-190 ENKTTFLPM
+190 ENDTTFLPM
-199 NSSIDILLDEPGWLI
+199 DKNVTILLDEPGWLI
-214 INKKLGRLKELN
+214 INKKLGQLKELN
-226 SKKLTPF
+226 AKKLTPF
-233 LRKKSIEIP
+233 LKKKVIEIP

-251 GFIPEIA
+251 NFIPEIA

-264 ATGFEMEVRDKII
+264 ATGFEVELRDTII
-277 SSTIQP
+277 SCTIQP
-283 VYDFFKNCYYLN
+283 VFDFFKNCYYLN

-319 SIANEPKIIQFKRS
+319 STENEPRIIQFKRS
-333 AVEILYTKKLLEIGL
+333 ADEASYTDKLLEIGL
-348 VKIKNELFGL
+348 IKIKNELYGL
-358 ETDPE
+358 HSEAENVDT
-363 INDPYINI
+363 YLNI
-371 QLIIDNKEKLESL
+371 QFIIDQKEKLESL

-391 KLESKEIITETHTV
+391 KLESKEIITGNHTV
-405 SASKETTGDW
+405 SAAKATKEDW
-415 FDIKIIITIGNYI
+415 FDIKIIITIGNYV

-467 KLANTE
+467 KLAKTE
-473 NGNLLLRKSNFTAL
+473 NGNLLLRKSNFAAL
-487 DAIPEIE
+487 DAIPEIADD
-494 KEVIEQAEYKASDL
+494 VIHKAEYTASEL

-518 DGVKWLLAH
+518 EGVKWLLGH
-527 FNSGLGACLADDM
+527 FNSNLGACLADDM

-552 LAVQEKLEFTTKT
+552 VAVQEQLGFTTKT

-570 FANETTI
+570 FANETTV
-577 EREPLKALIV
+577 EREPLKTLIV

-600 GKFTPHFSRMQYV
+600 GKFTPHFSKMQYV
-613 GNDRKLLAGRLNSTD
+613 GNDRKALASRLETTD

-665 KIFKAINKINTA
+665 KIFKAINKISTG
-677 HKMALSGT
+677 HKIALSGT

-704 ILGSYNFFAENFK
+704 ILGSYAFFAENFK
-717 IPIEKKQDENSLAE
+717 MPIEKKQDENILTE

-739 ILRRTKEQVLKDLPD
+739 ILRRTKEQVLKDLPE
-754 LTEQIYYCEMDSE
+754 LSEQIYYCNMDPE

-814 QDSEVDS
+814 ADSEVDS

-829 YLESL
+829 YLENL
-834 VKGKQK
+834 VKAKQK
-840 TIIFSSFVTNLNFY
+840 VIIFSSFVTNLNFY

-859 DNKIA
+859 ENKIA
-864 YCEIT
+864 FCEIT

-874 GKREQQVK
+874 AKREQQVN
-882 LFQEKEDP
+882 LFQEKEEP

-950 VEEKIITL
+950 VEEKIIKL

-971 ESYISDEI
+971 ESYINDEI

-987 SS
+987 GS

>member
-1 LIFLKTLSFCPNPSY
+1 MKTFYFYKPLQKY
-16 NLTKPKTLE
+16 NSTKPQILK

-38 EKNLNAYIPTA
+38 EKNLNTFLPTA
-49 YIVENTSEI
+49 YIVEDIDEI
-58 KYLDKKATKDVMESF
+58 KYLNKKATIGVIESF
-73 GIDFEHLDSNSK
+73 GIAFEDLNSNTK
-85 KILTVC
+85 KILTAC

-111 TIADLQ
+111 TITDLQ
-117 KDSKIDFAIRQYL
+117 KDSKIDFAIRQHL
-130 NFNLS
+130 KFHLS
-135 SFYDLI
+135 SFYNLI
-141 VKEQFPLSLNLGPEK
+141 VQEQFPLSLNIGPEK
-156 DFYRSRISVEPL
+156 DFYRSRVAVNPL
-168 EFEPQIKFE
+168 FFEPQIQFN
-177 KHQEGIT
+177 KHSEGII

-190 ENKTTFLPM
+190 ENETAFLPM
-199 NSSIDILLDEPGWLI
+199 NNNIEILLNEPGWLVV
-214 INKKLGRLKELN
+214 NKKLGQLKELN
-226 SKKLTPF
+226 AKKLMPF
-233 LRKKSIEIP
+233 LKKNSIEIP
-242 SKLVDNYFK
+242 SKLVDDYFK
-251 GFIPEIA
+251 SFIPEIA

-264 ATGFEMEVRDKII
+264 ATGFEVENRDKII
-277 SSTIQP
+277 SCTIQP
-283 VYDFFKNCYYLN
+283 VHDFFKNCYYLN
-295 LYFDYNG
+295 LYFDYDG
-302 YVFDA
+302 YCFDA
-307 GKTKKTHSFVDF
+307 SKTKKSHSFVDF
-319 SIANEPKIIQFKRS
+319 SIANQPKIIQFKRS
-333 AVEILYTKKLLEIGL
+333 TEETFYTEKLEELGL
-348 VKIKNELFGL
+348 SVIKNEFYGL
-358 ETDPE
+358 NSEIENPDPFL
-363 INDPYINI
+363 NI
-371 QLIIDNKEKLESL
+371 QFVIDHKEELENL

-391 KLESKEIITETHTV
+391 KVESKEIITENHIV
-405 SASKETTGDW
+405 SASKDTNGDW
-415 FDIKIIITIGNYI
+415 FDIKIIITIGTYK

-436 NIKSKERLFLLPDGN
+436 NIKSKERLFQLPDGN

-460 SKYSSLA
+460 SKYGSMA
-467 KLANTE
+467 KLAKTE
-473 NGNLLLRKSNFTAL
+473 NGKLLLRKSNFTAL
-487 DAIPEIE
+487 DAIPEI
-494 KEVIEQAEYKASDL
+494 KDDVTYKAEYKSSDL

-518 DGVKWLLAH
+518 DGVKWLLGH
-527 FNSGLGACLADDM
+527 FNSNLGACLADDM

-552 LAVQEKLEFTTKT
+552 VAVQEQLGFTTKT
-565 TNFDL
+565 SNFDL

-600 GKFTPHFSRMQYV
+600 GKFTPHFSKMQYV
-613 GNDRKLLAGRLNSTD
+613 GNDRKQLAHRLASTD
-628 LIFTSYSIVH
+628 LIFTSYSIIH
-638 RDISI
+638 RDISV

-665 KIFKAINKINTA
+665 KIFKAINKISTG
-677 HKMALSGT
+677 HKIALSGT

-704 ILGSYNFFAENFK
+704 ILGTYNFFAENFK
-717 IPIEKKQDENSLAE
+717 IPIEKKQNEEVLSE
-731 LKNLIQPY
+731 LKNLVQPY
-739 ILRRTKEQVLKDLPD
+739 ILRRTKEQVLKDLPE
-754 LTEQIYYCEMDSE
+754 LSEQIYYCDMDPE

-814 QDSEVDS
+814 QESEIDS
-821 GKYIAVTN
+821 GKYIAATN
-829 YLESL
+829 YLENL
-834 VKGKQK
+834 VKAKQK
-840 TIIFSSFVTNLNFY
+840 VIIFSSFVTNLNFY

-859 DNKIA
+859 ENKIG

-874 GKREQQVK
+874 SKREQQVN
-882 LFQEKEDP
+882 LFQEKENP

-925 QGVGRAHRIGQLN
+925 QGIGRAHRIGQLN

-950 VEEKIITL
+950 VEEKIIKL

-971 ESYISDEI
+971 ESYINDEI
-979 EVNLDYIL
+979 EANLDYIL
-987 SS
+987 NS

>member
-1 LIFLKTLSFCPNPSY
+1 MQ
-16 NLTKPKTLE
+16 

-58 KYLDKKATKDVMESF
+58 KYLDKKATKGVLESF
-73 GIDFEHLDSNSK
+73 GIDFENLDPNSK
-85 KILTVC
+85 KIITIC

-101 KFSAKIKSAK
+101 KFGAKIKSAK

-117 KDSKIDFAIRQYL
+117 KDSKIDFAIRQHL
-130 NFNLS
+130 QLNLS
-135 SFYDLI
+135 TFYDLI
-141 VKEQFPLSLNLGPEK
+141 VREQFLLSLNLGPEK
-156 DFYRSRISVEPL
+156 DFYRSRISIDPL
-168 EFEPQIKFE
+168 DFEPQIQFD
-177 KHQEGIT
+177 KHAEGIA
-184 YTLSLK
+184 YTLLLK
-190 ENKTTFLPM
+190 ENETTFLPM
-199 NSSIDILLDEPGWLI
+199 NKTADILLDEPGWLI
-214 INKKLGRLKELN
+214 IDKKLGRLKELN
-226 SKKLTPF
+226 AKKLTPF
-233 LRKKSIEIP
+233 LKKKSIEIP
-242 SKLVDNYFK
+242 SKLVDDYFK
-251 GFIPEIA
+251 NFIPAIA

-264 ATGFEMEVRDKII
+264 ANGFEIELRDQIV
-277 SSTIQP
+277 SCTIQP
-283 VYDFFKNCYYLN
+283 IFDFFKNCYYLN

-302 YVFDA
+302 YIFDA
-307 GKTKKTHSFVDF
+307 SKTKKTHSFVDF
-319 SIANEPKIIQFKRS
+319 SVANEPRIIQFKRNAEENS
-333 AVEILYTKKLLEIGL
+333 YIEKLAEIGL
-348 VKIKNELFGL
+348 EKIKNELFGL
-358 ETDPE
+358 NSDLETS
-363 INDPYINI
+363 DPYVNI
-371 QLIIDNKEKLESL
+371 QLIIDHKEKLESL
-384 GFTIQNL
+384 GFTIQKL
-391 KLESKEIITETHTV
+391 KLESKEIITESNTI
-405 SASKETTGDW
+405 SIAKETKADW
-415 FDIKIIITIGNYI
+415 FDIKIIITIGNYK

-436 NIKSKERLFLLPDGN
+436 NIKSKERLFQLPDGN

-460 SKYSSLA
+460 SKYGSLA
-467 KLANTE
+467 KLAKTE
-473 NGNLLLRKSNFTAL
+473 NGALLLRKSNFTAL
-487 DAIPEIE
+487 DGISEISNDLDQIH
-494 KEVIEQAEYKASDL
+494 KAEFKASDL

-518 DGVKWLLAH
+518 DGVKWLLGH
-527 FNSGLGACLADDM
+527 FNSNLGACLADDM

-552 LAVQEKLEFTTKT
+552 VSVQEQLGFTTKT

-594 NWYNEA
+594 NWFNEA
-600 GKFTPHFSRMQYV
+600 GKFTPHFSKMQYV
-613 GNDRKLLAGRLNSTD
+613 GNDRKLLASRLDSTD

-665 KIFKAINKINTA
+665 KIFKAINKISTG
-677 HKMALSGT
+677 HKIALSGT

-704 ILGSYNFFAENFK
+704 ILGSYAFFMENFK
-717 IPIEKKQDENSLAE
+717 NPIEKKQNEEVLSE
-731 LKNLIQPY
+731 LKNLIAPY
-739 ILRRTKEQVLKDLPD
+739 ILRRTKEQVLKDLPE
-754 LTEQIYYCEMDSE
+754 LTEQIYYCDMDPE

-787 GSSPD
+787 GSGPA

-814 QDSEVDS
+814 SASEIDS
-821 GKYIAVTN
+821 GKYIAVTH

-840 TIIFSSFVTNLNFY
+840 AIIFSSFVTNLNFY

-859 DNKIA
+859 ENKIEF
-864 YCEIT
+864 CEIT

-874 GKREQQVK
+874 SKREQEVK
-882 LFQEKEDP
+882 RFQEKENT

-925 QGVGRAHRIGQLN
+925 QGVGRAHRIGQMN

-950 VEEKIITL
+950 VEEKIIKL

-971 ESYISDEI
+971 ESYINDEI
-979 EVNLDYIL
+979 EGNLEYIL
-987 SS
+987 GS

>member
-1 LIFLKTLSFCPNPSY
+1 M
-16 NLTKPKTLE
+16 E
-25 PTKSFQFCFDISF
+25 PTKPYQFCFDISF
-38 EKNLNAYIPTA
+38 EKNLNAYIPTS
-49 YIVENTSEI
+49 YIVENTVEI
-58 KYLDKKATKDVMESF
+58 KYLDKKATAGIIESF
-73 GIDFEHLDSNSK
+73 GIVFEDLDSNTK
-85 KILTVC
+85 KILTAC

-101 KFSAKIKSAK
+101 KFSTKIKSAK
-111 TIADLQ
+111 SIADLQ
-117 KDSKIDFAIRQYL
+117 KDSKIEFAIRQHL
-130 NFNLS
+130 KFHLS
-135 SFYDLI
+135 SFYSLI
-141 VKEQFPLSLNLGPEK
+141 VQEQFPLSINLGPEK
-156 DFYRSRISVEPL
+156 DFYRSRVDVSPL
-168 EFEPQIKFE
+168 YFEPQIQFD
-177 KHQEGIT
+177 KHTEGIT

-190 ENKTTFLPM
+190 ENEKAFLPM
-199 NSSIDILLDEPGWLI
+199 NSNADILLDEPGWLI
-214 INKKLGRLKELN
+214 INKKLGQLKELN
-226 SKKLTPF
+226 AKKLMPF
-233 LRKKSIEIP
+233 LKKKSIEIP
-242 SKLVDNYFK
+242 SKLVDDYFK
-251 GFIPEIA
+251 NFIPEIA

-264 ATGFEMEVRDKII
+264 ATGFEIEQRDEIT
-277 SSTIQP
+277 SCTIQP

-302 YVFDA
+302 YSFDA
-307 GKTKKTHSFVDF
+307 SKTKKTHSFVDF
-319 SIANEPKIIQFKRS
+319 SVANEPKIIQFKRNS
-333 AVEILYTKKLLEIGL
+333 EENLYADKLAEIGL
-348 VKIKNELFGL
+348 IKIKNELFGFNSDA
-358 ETDPE
+358 ETS
-363 INDPYINI
+363 DPYVNI

-384 GFTIQNL
+384 GFDIQNL
-391 KLESKEIITETHTV
+391 KLESKEIITSNHTIA
-405 SASKETTGDW
+405 ASKDTNGDW
-415 FDIKIIITIGNYI
+415 FDIKIIITIDSYT

-436 NIKSKERLFLLPDGN
+436 NIKSKERLFPLPDGN

-460 SKYSSLA
+460 SKYGSLA
-467 KLANTE
+467 KLAKTE
-473 NGNLLLRKSNFTAL
+473 SGTLLLRKSNFTAL
-487 DAIPEIE
+487 DAIPEI
-494 KEVIEQAEYKASDL
+494 KDDVTYKAEYIASDL

-518 DGVKWLLAH
+518 EGVKWLLGH
-527 FNSGLGACLADDM
+527 FNSNLGACLADDM

-552 LAVQEKLEFTTKT
+552 VAVQEQLGFTTKT

-594 NWYNEA
+594 NWFNEA

-613 GNDRKLLAGRLNSTD
+613 GNDRKQLASRLATTD
-628 LIFTSYSIVH
+628 LIFTSYSIIH

-651 LILDESQYIKNKNS
+651 LILDESQYIKNKDS
-665 KIFKAINKINTA
+665 KIFKAINKISTG
-677 HKMALSGT
+677 HKIALSGT

-704 ILGSYNFFAENFK
+704 ILGTYNFFAANFK
-717 IPIEKKQDENSLAE
+717 IPIEKKQNEDVLSE
-731 LKNLIQPY
+731 LKNLVQPY
-739 ILRRTKEQVLKDLPD
+739 ILRRTKEQVLKDLPE
-754 LTEQIYYCEMDSE
+754 LSEQIYYCDMDPD

-814 QDSEVDS
+814 QESEIDS

-829 YLESL
+829 YLENL
-834 VKGKQK
+834 VKAKQK
-840 TIIFSSFVTNLNFY
+840 VIIFSSFVTNLNFY

-859 DNKIA
+859 ENKIT
-864 YCEIT
+864 YCQIT

-874 GKREQQVK
+874 DKREQQVK
-882 LFQEKEDP
+882 QFQEKEEP

-938 KVNVIRFISKNT
+938 KVNVVRFISKNT
-950 VEEKIITL
+950 VEEKIIKL

-971 ESYISDEI
+971 ESYINDEI
-979 EVNLDYIL
+979 QANLEYIL
-987 SS
+987 NS

>member
-1 LIFLKTLSFCPNPSY
+1 LKTLSFFSPIPKTISQPN
-16 NLTKPKTLE
+16 LLTLE
-25 PTKSFQFCFDISF
+25 PTKPFQFCFDISL
-38 EKNLNAYIPTA
+38 EKNLNTYIPTA
-49 YIVENTSEI
+49 YIVENTEEI
-58 KYLDKKATKDVMESF
+58 KYLDKKASPGVMQSF
-73 GIDFEHLDSNSK
+73 GIVFDNLDSNTK
-85 KILTVC
+85 KILMAC
-91 ESLKPEFIFK
+91 DSLKPEFIFK

-111 TIADLQ
+111 TIADLK
-117 KDSKIDFAIRQYL
+117 KDSKIEFAIRQHL
-130 NFNLS
+130 KFHLS

-156 DFYRSRISVEPL
+156 DFYRSKVSVEPVY
-168 EFEPQIKFE
+168 FEPQIQFD
-177 KHQEGIT
+177 KHAEGIT

-190 ENKTTFLPM
+190 ENEKAFLPM
-199 NSSIDILLDEPGWLI
+199 ESNADILLDEPGWLI
-214 INKKLGRLKELN
+214 INKKLGQLKELN
-226 SKKLTPF
+226 AKKLMPF
-233 LRKKSIEIP
+233 LKKKSIEIP
-242 SKLVDNYFK
+242 SKLVDDYFK
-251 GFIPEIA
+251 SFIPEIA
-258 KKIDIE
+258 KKIDID
-264 ATGFEMEVRDKII
+264 ANGFEIELRDKLV
-277 SSTIQP
+277 SCTIQP

-302 YVFDA
+302 YSFDA

-319 SIANEPKIIQFKRS
+319 SVANEPKIIQFKRN
-333 AVEILYTKKLLEIGL
+333 ADENIYVDKLTEIGL

-358 ETDPE
+358 NSEAETS
-363 INDPYINI
+363 DPYINI

-384 GFTIQNL
+384 GFDIQNL
-391 KLESKEIITETHTV
+391 KLESKEIITENHTI
-405 SASKETTGDW
+405 SASKDTNGDW
-415 FDIKIIITIGNYI
+415 FDIKIIITVGSYK

-436 NIKSKERLFLLPDGN
+436 NIKSKERLFPLPDGN

-460 SKYSSLA
+460 SKYGSLA
-467 KLANTE
+467 KLAKIESGT
-473 NGNLLLRKSNFTAL
+473 LLLRKSNFTAL
-487 DAIPEIE
+487 DAIPEI
-494 KEVIEQAEYKASDL
+494 KDDVTYKAEYIASDL

-518 DGVKWLLAH
+518 DGVKWLLGH
-527 FNSGLGACLADDM
+527 FNSNLGACLADDM

-552 LAVQEKLEFTTKT
+552 VAVQEQLGFTKKT

-594 NWYNEA
+594 NWFNEA

-613 GNDRKLLAGRLNSTD
+613 GNDRKQLASRLAATD
-628 LIFTSYSIVH
+628 LIFTSYSIIH
-638 RDISI
+638 RDISV

-665 KIFKAINKINTA
+665 KIFKAINKISTG
-677 HKMALSGT
+677 HKIALSGT

-704 ILGSYNFFAENFK
+704 ILGSYNFFVDNFK
-717 IPIEKKQDENSLAE
+717 NPIEKKQNEDVLSE
-731 LKNLIQPY
+731 LKNLVQPY
-739 ILRRTKEQVLKDLPD
+739 ILRRTKEQVLKDLPE
-754 LTEQIYYCEMDSE
+754 LSEQIYYCDMDPD

-787 GSSPD
+787 GSGPD

-814 QDSEVDS
+814 QESEIDS

-829 YLESL
+829 YLENL
-834 VKGKQK
+834 VKAKQK
-840 TIIFSSFVTNLNFY
+840 VIIFSSFVTNLNFY

-859 DNKIA
+859 ENKIT

-874 GKREQQVK
+874 AKREQQVK
-882 LFQEKEDP
+882 LFQEKEEP

-938 KVNVIRFISKNT
+938 KVNVVRFISKNT
-950 VEEKIITL
+950 VEEKIIKL

-971 ESYISDEI
+971 ESYINDEI
-979 EVNLDYIL
+979 EANLEYIL
-987 SS
+987 NS

>member
-1 LIFLKTLSFCPNPSY
+1 M
-16 NLTKPKTLE
+16 E
-25 PTKSFQFCFDISF
+25 PAKSFQFCFDISF
-38 EKNLNAYIPTA
+38 EKNLNTYLPTA
-49 YIVENTSEI
+49 YIVENNSEI
-58 KYLDKKATKDVMESF
+58 KYLNKKASTEVLESF
-73 GIDFEHLDSNSK
+73 GIVFETLDSNTK
-85 KILTVC
+85 KILTAC
-91 ESLKPEFIFK
+91 ESLKLEFIFK
-101 KFSAKIKSAK
+101 KFSAKVKSAK
-111 TIADLQ
+111 TITDLQ

-135 SFYDLI
+135 SFYNLI
-141 VKEQFPLSLNLGPEK
+141 VKEQFPLSIDIGPEK
-156 DFYRSRISVEPL
+156 DFYRSRVDVNPLYFEPL
-168 EFEPQIKFE
+168 IQFD
-177 KHQEGIT
+177 KHSEGIT

-190 ENKTTFLPM
+190 ENETVFLPM
-199 NSSIDILLDEPGWLI
+199 NSKIDILLNEPGWLI
-214 INKKLGRLKELN
+214 INKKLGQLKDLN
-226 SKKLTPF
+226 TKKLQPF
-233 LRKKSIEIP
+233 LAKKSIEIP
-242 SKLVDNYFK
+242 SKLVDNFFK
-251 GFIPEIA
+251 NFIPEIA

-264 ATGFEMEVRDKII
+264 ATGFEVENRDKIL
-277 SSTIQP
+277 SCTIQP

-302 YVFDA
+302 YTFDA

-319 SIANEPKIIQFKRS
+319 NAASEPKVIQFKRS
-333 AVEILYTKKLLEIGL
+333 SDETLYTEKLLELGL
-348 VKIKNELFGL
+348 IKIKNELFGL
-358 ETDPE
+358 NTAIETP
-363 INDPYINI
+363 DPYLNI
-371 QLIIDNKEKLESL
+371 QFIIDHKEDLESL
-384 GFTIQNL
+384 GFTIENL
-391 KLESKEIITETHTV
+391 KLENKEIITENHSVLT
-405 SASKETTGDW
+405 SKETAGDW
-415 FDIKIIITIGNYI
+415 FDIKIIITIGSYT

-436 NIKSKERLFLLPDGN
+436 NIKNKERLFLLPDGN

-467 KLANTE
+467 KLAKTE
-473 NGNLLLRKSNFTAL
+473 NGNLLLRKSNFAAL
-487 DAIPEIE
+487 DTITEI
-494 KEVIEQAEYKASDL
+494 KNEVIHKAEYTSSEL

-518 DGVKWLLAH
+518 DGVKWLLGH
-527 FNSGLGACLADDM
+527 YNSNLGACLADDM

-552 LAVQEKLEFTTKT
+552 VAVQEQLGFTTKT

-594 NWYNEA
+594 NWYNES
-600 GKFTPHFSRMQYV
+600 GKFTPHFSKMQYV
-613 GNDRKLLAGRLNSTD
+613 GNDRKQLASRLASTD
-628 LIFTSYSIVH
+628 LIFTSYSIIH
-638 RDISI
+638 RDIAI

-651 LILDESQYIKNKNS
+651 LILDESQYIKNKDS
-665 KIFKAINKINTA
+665 KIFKAINKIETA
-677 HKMALSGT
+677 HKIALSGT

-704 ILGSYNFFAENFK
+704 ILGSYNFFAANFK
-717 IPIEKKQDENSLAE
+717 IPIEKKQDESILSE
-731 LKNLIQPY
+731 LKNLVQPY
-739 ILRRTKEQVLKDLPD
+739 ILRRTKEQVLKDLPE
-754 LTEQIYYCEMDSE
+754 LSEQIYYCNMDPE

-814 QDSEVDS
+814 KDSEIDS

-829 YLESL
+829 YLETL

-840 TIIFSSFVTNLNFY
+840 AIIFSSFVTNLSFY

-859 DNKIA
+859 ENKIE

-874 GKREQQVK
+874 HKREQQVK
-882 LFQEKEDP
+882 LFQEKENP

-950 VEEKIITL
+950 VEEKIIKL

-971 ESYISDEI
+971 ESYINDEI
-979 EVNLDYIL
+979 EANLEYIL
-987 SS
+987 NS

>member
-1 LIFLKTLSFCPNPSY
+1 M
-16 NLTKPKTLE
+16 E
-25 PTKSFQFCFDISF
+25 PAKSFQFCFDISF
-38 EKNLNAYIPTA
+38 EKNLNTYLPTA
-49 YIVENTSEI
+49 YIVENNSEI
-58 KYLDKKATKDVMESF
+58 KYLNKKASTEVLESF
-73 GIDFEHLDSNSK
+73 GIAFESLDSNTK
-85 KILTVC
+85 KILTAC
-91 ESLKPEFIFK
+91 ESLKLEFIFK
-101 KFSAKIKSAK
+101 KFSAKVKSAK
-111 TIADLQ
+111 TITDLQ

-135 SFYDLI
+135 SFYNLI
-141 VKEQFPLSLNLGPEK
+141 VKEQFPLSIDIGPEK
-156 DFYRSRISVEPL
+156 DFYRSRVDVNPLYFEPL
-168 EFEPQIKFE
+168 IQFD
-177 KHQEGIT
+177 KHSEGIT

-190 ENKTTFLPM
+190 ENETVFLPM
-199 NSSIDILLDEPGWLI
+199 NSKIDILLNEPGWLI
-214 INKKLGRLKELN
+214 INKKLGQLKDLN
-226 SKKLTPF
+226 TKKLQPF
-233 LRKKSIEIP
+233 LTKKSIEIP
-242 SKLVDNYFK
+242 SKLVDNFFK
-251 GFIPEIA
+251 NFIPEIA

-264 ATGFEMEVRDKII
+264 ATGFEVENRDKIL
-277 SSTIQP
+277 SCTIQP

-302 YVFDA
+302 YTFDA

-319 SIANEPKIIQFKRS
+319 NAAGEPKVIQFKRS
-333 AVEILYTKKLLEIGL
+333 SDETLYTEKLLELGL
-348 VKIKNELFGL
+348 IKIKNELFGL
-358 ETDPE
+358 NTAIETP
-363 INDPYINI
+363 DPYLNI
-371 QLIIDNKEKLESL
+371 QFIIDHKEDLESL
-384 GFTIQNL
+384 GFTIENL
-391 KLESKEIITETHTV
+391 KLESKEIITENHSVLT
-405 SASKETTGDW
+405 SKETAGDW
-415 FDIKIIITIGNYI
+415 FDIKIIITIGSYT

-467 KLANTE
+467 KLAKTE
-473 NGNLLLRKSNFTAL
+473 NGNLLLRKSNFATL
-487 DAIPEIE
+487 DTITEI
-494 KEVIEQAEYKASDL
+494 KNEVIHKAEYTSSEL

-518 DGVKWLLAH
+518 DGVKWLLGH
-527 FNSGLGACLADDM
+527 HNSNLGACLADDM

-552 LAVQEKLEFTTKT
+552 VAVQEQLGFTTKT

-594 NWYNEA
+594 NWYNES
-600 GKFTPHFSRMQYV
+600 GKFTPHFSKMQYV
-613 GNDRKLLAGRLNSTD
+613 GNDRKQLASRLASTD
-628 LIFTSYSIVH
+628 LIFTSYSIIH
-638 RDISI
+638 RDIAI

-651 LILDESQYIKNKNS
+651 LILDESQYIKNKDS
-665 KIFKAINKINTA
+665 KIFKAINKIETA
-677 HKMALSGT
+677 HKIALSGT

-704 ILGSYNFFAENFK
+704 ILGSYNFFAANFK
-717 IPIEKKQDENSLAE
+717 IPIEKKQDENILSE
-731 LKNLIQPY
+731 LKNLVQPY
-739 ILRRTKEQVLKDLPD
+739 ILRRTKEQVLKDLPE
-754 LTEQIYYCEMDSE
+754 LSEQIYYCNMDPE

-814 QDSEVDS
+814 KDSEIDS

-829 YLESL
+829 YLETL

-840 TIIFSSFVTNLNFY
+840 AIIFSSFVTNLSFY

-859 DNKIA
+859 ENKIE

-874 GKREQQVK
+874 HKREQQVK
-882 LFQEKEDP
+882 LFQEKENP

-950 VEEKIITL
+950 VEEKIIKL

-971 ESYISDEI
+971 ESYINDEI
-979 EVNLDYIL
+979 EANLEYIL
-987 SS
+987 NS

>member
-1 LIFLKTLSFCPNPSY
+1 
-16 NLTKPKTLE
+16 LE
-25 PTKSFQFCFDISF
+25 PTNSFQFCFDISF
-38 EKNLNAYIPTA
+38 EKNLNHYIPTA
-49 YIVENTSEI
+49 YIVEDRNDI
-58 KYLDKKATKDVMESF
+58 KYLNKKASADVLSGF
-73 GIDFEHLDSNSK
+73 GIVFENLDSNTK
-85 KILTVC
+85 KILTAC
-91 ESLKPEFIFK
+91 ESLKSDFIFK
-101 KFSAKIKSAK
+101 KFSTKIKSAK

-117 KDSKIDFAIRQYL
+117 KDSKIDFAIRQHLKL
-130 NFNLS
+130 NLDC
-135 SFYDLI
+135 FYTLI
-141 VKEQFPLSLNLGPEK
+141 VKEQFPLSMNMGVEK
-156 DFYRSRISVEPL
+156 DFYRSRVAIDPL
-168 EFEPQIKFE
+168 YLEPQIQFD
-177 KHQEGIT
+177 KHSEGIT

-190 ENKTTFLPM
+190 ENETTFLPM
-199 NSSIDILLDEPGWLI
+199 NSKVDILLDEPSWLI
-214 INKKLGRLKELN
+214 IDKKLAQLKELN
-226 SKKLTPF
+226 SKKLSPF
-233 LRKKSIEIP
+233 LTKKSIEIP

-251 GFIPEIA
+251 NFIPEIA

-264 ATGFEMEVRDKII
+264 ATGFEIELRDTIV
-277 SSTIQP
+277 SCTIQP

-295 LYFDYNG
+295 LFFDYNG
-302 YVFDA
+302 YLFDSS
-307 GKTKKTHSFVDF
+307 KTKKTHSFVDF

-333 AVEILYTKKLLEIGL
+333 SDEASYTDKLLEIGFI
-348 VKIKNELFGL
+348 KIKNELFGL
-358 ETDPE
+358 NSETE
-363 INDPYINI
+363 VQDPYLNI
-371 QLIIDNKEKLESL
+371 QLVIDRKEELESL

-391 KLESKEIITETHTV
+391 KLESKEIITENYSV

-415 FDIKIIITIGNYI
+415 FDIKIIITIGNFN

-451 YFLIPLEWF
+451 YFLIPLEWL

-467 KLANTE
+467 KLAKTE
-473 NGNLLLRKSNFTAL
+473 NGNLLLRKSNFAAL
-487 DAIPEIE
+487 DTISEIKSDAE
-494 KEVIEQAEYKASDL
+494 PIYKAEYVASDL

-518 DGVKWLLAH
+518 DGVKWLLGH
-527 FNSGLGACLADDM
+527 FNSNLGACLADDM

-552 LAVQEKLEFTTKT
+552 VAVQEQLGFTTKT

-570 FANETTI
+570 FQNETTV
-577 EREPLKALIV
+577 EREPLKTLIV

-594 NWYNEA
+594 NWYNESQ
-600 GKFTPHFSRMQYV
+600 KFTPHFSKMQYV
-613 GNDRKLLAGRLNSTD
+613 GNDRKLLANRLESSD

-643 LEKYDFRY
+643 LEKYNFRY

-665 KIFKAINKINTA
+665 KIFKAINKINTE
-677 HKMALSGT
+677 HKIALSGT

-704 ILGSYNFFAENFK
+704 ILGTYAFFAENFK
-717 IPIEKKQDENSLAE
+717 IPIEKKQDENSLSE
-731 LKNLIQPY
+731 LKNLVQPY
-739 ILRRTKEQVLKDLPD
+739 ILRRTKEQVLKDLPE
-754 LTEQIYYCEMDSE
+754 LTEQIYYCDMDPE
-767 QEKLYEKEK
+767 QEKLYEQEK

-787 GSSPD
+787 GSGPD

-806 SNHPKMVD
+806 SNHPKMID
-814 QDSEVDS
+814 QESEIDS

-829 YLESL
+829 YLENL

-854 TDWCK
+854 TTWCK
-859 DNKIA
+859 ENKIQF
-864 YCEIT
+864 CEIT

-874 GKREQQVK
+874 AKREQQVK
-882 LFQEKEDP
+882 LFQENDEP

-925 QGVGRAHRIGQLN
+925 QGVGRAHRIGQMN

-950 VEEKIITL
+950 VEEKIIKL

-971 ESYISDEI
+971 ESFVNDEI
-979 EVNLDYIL
+979 ETNLEYIL
-987 SS
+987 GS

>member
-1 LIFLKTLSFCPNPSY
+1 MKPS
-16 NLTKPKTLE
+16 
-25 PTKSFQFCFDISF
+25 KSFQFCFDVSF
-38 EKNLNAYIPTA
+38 DKNLNTYLPTS
-49 YIVENTSEI
+49 YVVEDTNDI
-58 KYLDKKATKDVMESF
+58 KYLDKKATSGILKSF
-73 GIDFEHLDSNSK
+73 GIIFDDLDSNSK
-85 KILTVC
+85 KILTAC

-117 KDSKIDFAIRQYL
+117 KDSKIEFAIRQHLQL
-130 NFNLS
+130 NLDC
-135 SFYDLI
+135 FYTLI
-141 VKEQFPLSLNLGPEK
+141 VKEQFPLSINMSAEK
-156 DFYRSRISVEPL
+156 DFFRSRVDIESRS
-168 EFEPQIKFE
+168 FEPQIQFD
-177 KHQEGIT
+177 KHDAGIT
-184 YTLSLK
+184 YSLSLK
-190 ENKTTFLPM
+190 ENETTFLPM
-199 NSSIDILLDEPGWLI
+199 NSSVDVLLDEPGWLI
-214 INKKLGRLKELN
+214 IDKKLGQLKDLN
-226 SKKLTPF
+226 SKKLSPF
-233 LRKKSIEIP
+233 LTKKSIEIP

-251 GFIPEIA
+251 NFIPEIA
-258 KKIDIE
+258 KKIDIQ
-264 ATGFEMEVRDKII
+264 ATGFEIELRDTII
-277 SSTIQP
+277 SCTIQP

-295 LYFDYNG
+295 LFFDYNG
-302 YVFDA
+302 YSFDS

-319 SIANEPKIIQFKRS
+319 SIINEPKIIQFKRS
-333 AVEILYTKKLLEIGL
+333 ADEILYTNKLVEIGL
-348 VKIKNELFGL
+348 TKIKNELLGL
-358 ETDPE
+358 NSETE
-363 INDPYINI
+363 ISDPYTNI
-371 QLIIDNKEKLESL
+371 QFVIDRKEELESL

-391 KLESKEIITETHTV
+391 KLESKEIITGNHTV

-415 FDIKIIITIGNYI
+415 FDIKIIITVGTYT

-467 KLANTE
+467 KLAKTE
-473 NGNLLLRKSNFTAL
+473 DGSLLLRKSNFTAL
-487 DAIPEIE
+487 DAIPEIKNDVE
-494 KEVIEQAEYKASDL
+494 PIYEAEYVASDL

-518 DGVKWLLAH
+518 DGVKWLLGH
-527 FNSGLGACLADDM
+527 FNSNLGACLADDM

-552 LAVQEKLEFTTKT
+552 VAVQEQLGFTTKT

-570 FANETTI
+570 FQNETTI
-577 EREPLKALIV
+577 QREPLKTLIV

-600 GKFTPHFSRMQYV
+600 AKFTPHFSKMQYV
-613 GNDRKLLAGRLNSTD
+613 GNDRKLLASRLDSCD

-643 LEKYDFRY
+643 LEKYNFRY

-665 KIFKAINKINTA
+665 KIFKAINKIKTYN
-677 HKMALSGT
+677 KIALSGT

-695 SQMQFINPD
+695 SQMEFINPE
-704 ILGSYNFFAENFK
+704 ILGTYNFFAENFK
-717 IPIEKKQDENSLAE
+717 IPIEKKQDENSLSE

-739 ILRRTKEQVLKDLPD
+739 ILRRTKEQVLKDLPE
-754 LTEQIYYCEMDSE
+754 LTEQIYYCDMDPE
-767 QEKLYEKEK
+767 QEKLYEQEK

-814 QDSEVDS
+814 QESEIDS

-829 YLESL
+829 YLETL
-834 VKGKQK
+834 VKEKQK

-854 TDWCK
+854 TTWCK
-859 DNKIA
+859 ENKITF
-864 YCEIT
+864 CEIT

-874 GKREQQVK
+874 SKREQQVK
-882 LFQEKEDP
+882 LFQEKDEP

-950 VEEKIITL
+950 VEEKIIKL

-971 ESYISDEI
+971 ESFVNDEI

-987 SS
+987 GS

>member
-1 LIFLKTLSFCPNPSY
+1 
-16 NLTKPKTLE
+16 LE
-25 PTKSFQFCFDISF
+25 ATKSFQFCFDISF
-38 EKNLNAYIPTA
+38 EKNLNAYIPTS
-49 YIVENTSEI
+49 YIVESTDEI
-58 KYLDKKATKDVMESF
+58 KYLDKKASKDVLESF
-73 GIDFEHLDSNSK
+73 GIDFENLDSNTK
-85 KILTVC
+85 KILTAC
-91 ESLKPEFIFK
+91 ESLKPEFIFR

-111 TIADLQ
+111 TNADLQ
-117 KDSKIDFAIRQYL
+117 KDPKIDFAIRQHL
-130 NFNLS
+130 KFNLS

-141 VKEQFPLSLNLGPEK
+141 VKEQFPLSLDLGPEK
-156 DFYRSRISVEPL
+156 DFYRSRINIDSRD
-168 EFEPQIKFE
+168 FEPQIQFD
-177 KHQEGIT
+177 KHLEGIT

-199 NSSIDILLDEPGWLI
+199 NSSINILLDEPGWLI
-214 INKKLGRLKELN
+214 IDKKLGRLKELN

-233 LRKKSIEIP
+233 LKKKSIEIP
-242 SKLVDNYFK
+242 SKLVDDYFK
-251 GFIPEIA
+251 SFIPEIA

-264 ATGFEMEVRDKII
+264 ATGFEMEVRDQII

-302 YVFDA
+302 YLFDA

-319 SIANEPKIIQFKRS
+319 SSVNEPKIIQFKRS

-358 ETDPE
+358 ETDLE
-363 INDPYINI
+363 ANDPYINI

-391 KLESKEIITETHTV
+391 KLESKEIITENYSV
-405 SASKETTGDW
+405 SASKEETKEDW
-415 FDIKIIITIGNYI
+415 FDIRIIISIGKYT
-428 INFSEIIP
+428 INFSDIIP
-436 NIKSKERLFLLPDGN
+436 NIKSKERLFMLPDGN
-451 YFLIPLEWF
+451 YFLIPLEWL

-467 KLANTE
+467 KLAKTE

-487 DAIPEIE
+487 DTIPEI
-494 KEVIEQAEYKASDL
+494 KNDVIQQAKYIASDL

-518 DGVKWLLAH
+518 DGVKWLLGH
-527 FNSGLGACLADDM
+527 FNSNLGACLADDM

-552 LAVQEKLEFTTKT
+552 VAVQEQLGFTTKT

-577 EREPLKALIV
+577 ERVPLKALIV

-600 GKFTPHFSRMQYV
+600 GKFTPHLSKMQYV
-613 GNDRKLLAGRLNSTD
+613 GNDRKLLSGRLDSTD

-677 HKMALSGT
+677 HKIALSGT

-704 ILGSYNFFAENFK
+704 ILGTYNFFAENFK
-717 IPIEKKQDENSLAE
+717 IPIEKKQDENSLSE

-739 ILRRTKEQVLKDLPD
+739 ILRRTKEQVLNDLPE
-754 LTEQIYYCEMDSE
+754 LTEQIYYCDMDPE

-806 SNHPKMVD
+806 SNHPKMLD
-814 QDSEVDS
+814 QESEIDS

-829 YLESL
+829 YLENL

-840 TIIFSSFVTNLNFY
+840 AIIFSSFVTNLNFY
-854 TDWCK
+854 TDWCIV
-859 DNKIA
+859 NKIR

-874 GKREQQVK
+874 SKREQQVK
-882 LFQEKEDP
+882 LFQEKEES

-950 VEEKIITL
+950 VEEKIIKL

-971 ESYISDEI
+971 ESFINE
-979 EVNLDYIL
+979 ELETNLEYIL

>member
-1 LIFLKTLSFCPNPSY
+1 MTLD
-16 NLTKPKTLE
+16 L
-25 PTKSFQFCFDISF
+25 TKSFQFCFDISF
-38 EKNLNAYIPTA
+38 DKNLNTHIPTA

-58 KYLDKKATKDVMESF
+58 KYLNKKASTNVLESF
-73 GIDFEHLDSNSK
+73 GIVFENLDSNTK

-91 ESLKPEFIFK
+91 EALKPEFIFK
-101 KFSAKIKSAK
+101 KFSVKIKSAK

-117 KDSKIDFAIRQYL
+117 KDSKIDFAIRQHL
-130 NFNLS
+130 KINLD
-135 SFYDLI
+135 SFYTLI
-141 VKEQFPLSLNLGPEK
+141 VQEQFPLSLNMGAEK
-156 DFYRSRISVEPL
+156 DFYRSRVAVNPIC
-168 EFEPQIKFE
+168 FEPRIQFD
-177 KHQEGIT
+177 KHAEGIT

-190 ENKTTFLPM
+190 ENETTFSPL
-199 NSSIDILLDEPGWLI
+199 NSSVDILLDEPGWLI
-214 INKKLGRLKELN
+214 IDKKLGQLKELN
-226 SKKLTPF
+226 AKKLSPF
-233 LRKKSIEIP
+233 LKKESIEIP
-242 SKLVDNYFK
+242 SKLVDDYFK
-251 GFIPEIA
+251 NFIPQIA

-264 ATGFEMEVRDKII
+264 ANGFEIEHRDQII
-277 SSTIQP
+277 SCSIQP

-302 YVFDA
+302 YLFDA

-333 AVEILYTKKLLEIGL
+333 HDEVLYTDKLLEIGL

-358 ETDPE
+358 NLDVENP
-363 INDPYINI
+363 DPYLNI
-371 QLIIDNKEKLESL
+371 QFIINHKEELENL
-384 GFTIQNL
+384 GFTIRNL
-391 KLESKEIITETHTV
+391 KLESREISTQNHTI
-405 SASKETTGDW
+405 SASKEETKEDW
-415 FDIKIIITIGNYI
+415 FDIKIIITIGTFTI
-428 INFSEIIP
+428 SFSEIIP
-436 NIKSKERLFLLPDGN
+436 NIKSRERLFLLPDGS
-451 YFLIPLEWF
+451 YFLIPSEWL

-467 KLANTE
+467 KLAKTE
-473 NGNLLLRKSNFTAL
+473 DGNLLLRKSNFTAL
-487 DAIPEIE
+487 DMIPEI
-494 KEVIEQAEYKASDL
+494 KNDVIQKAEYTSSDL

-518 DGVKWLLAH
+518 EGVKWLLSH
-527 FNSGLGACLADDM
+527 FNSNLGACLADDM

-552 LAVQEKLEFTTKT
+552 VAVQEQLGFTTKT

-570 FANETTI
+570 FQNETVI

-600 GKFTPHFSRMQYV
+600 LKFTPHFSKMQYV
-613 GNDRKLLAGRLNSTD
+613 GNDRKLLVSRLEKSD
-628 LIFTSYSIVH
+628 LIFTSYNIVH

-643 LEKYDFRY
+643 LEKYNFRY

-665 KIFKAINKINTA
+665 KIFKAITKINTA

-704 ILGSYNFFAENFK
+704 ILGSYTFFAENFK
-717 IPIEKKQDENSLAE
+717 IPIEKKQDENSLSE
-731 LKNLIQPY
+731 LKTLIQPY
-739 ILRRTKEQVLKDLPD
+739 ILRRTKEQVLKDLPE
-754 LTEQIYYCEMDSE
+754 LSEQIYYCDMDPE

-787 GSSPD
+787 GSSAD

-806 SNHPKMVD
+806 SNHPKMID
-814 QDSEVDS
+814 QDSEIDS
-821 GKYIAVTN
+821 GKYLAVTN
-829 YLESL
+829 YLETL
-834 VKGKQK
+834 VQERQK
-840 TIIFSSFVTNLNFY
+840 TIIFSSFVTNLSFY
-854 TDWCK
+854 TNWCK
-859 DNKIA
+859 ENKIA
-864 YCEIT
+864 FCEIT
-869 GETPA
+869 GATPA
-874 GKREQQVK
+874 SERERQVN
-882 LFQEKEDP
+882 LFKEKEDP

-938 KVNVIRFISKNT
+938 KVNVVRFISKNT
-950 VEEKIITL
+950 VEEKIIKL

-971 ESYISDEI
+971 ESYINDEI
-979 EVNLDYIL
+979 EVNLEYIL